1 MAEKKYKTPA
11 GNIYTES
18 ELRKK
23 YPDQFDSL
31 VSNNKLTL
39 VSDEGDVTEE
49 EEVVEEPAVEEPAVE
64 EPVVEKAEAPIPD
77 YGSYLGYTPPVI
89 TTDQLGDATKT
100 SSDVFL
106 QELEKRKKT
115 IFKEE
120 AELSER
126 LGEIEKQKRAELLE
140 EEEAQQKKSTEI
152 RESEK
157 FKSVLDGIDKSL
169 IKQDEEVVV
178 PQLKEDFIDY
188 GFVFEETG
196 IGDALT
202 VTTNDGK
209 SSIVID
215 LDPFTESGA
224 EKETKRLKDF
234 LSSNVSFER
243 KEEKVIEGTSKA
255 ESFYKNR
262 NLNYQAE
269 KNSYD
274 EYIKVRDEID
284 RIEGIKSLGFDLG
297 TQADEAAYYTDLSDL
312 KEKESALFDV
322 VMRDEAKETRE
333 GYDQYISGL
342 IKLSMDKAND
352 VYISAENKQ
361 ADLDVYSKET
371 FGVGL
376 DGLQTY
382 KAKSQEEVDVIND
395 IFNDYNK
402 ANAEKR
408 LAQDKY
414 DLAISYFDTQVDK
427 QIEQEY
433 SENLSGFLNEFDKG
447 LQQGL
452 AAEVILMS
460 ALGIGYDMDD
470 QDSRMEAAKK
480 IYTHLS
486 KNPGASSKVL
496 SQYNKAVGAK
506 ETADILFNDPF
517 ELMTT
522 LAASS
527 LSMMLPYG
535 YKIVGSTT
543 LLGAGIGTGAGAA
556 FAGVGALP
564 GFITGT
570 AKGFQTGM
578 SATSLAMEYTNEV
591 LDAAR
596 EKYDIMNDPTGEE
609 MAKALADPEVWATG
623 KERGL
628 ERGIPIA
635 VMDLISGQLAGKI
648 FTAGK
653 FSGVGARVGAQI
665 VERAVFDPL
674 AEAAGETLAQ
684 MVVGDNLEYKE
695 ILSESLGS
703 VGNNTTNMAVNLGL
717 EAALNKNKALG
728 KNLMMADFV
737 AKESASD
744 ETIANWANR
753 REKAGK
759 MSKEDNQ
766 KIQKNVATRRE
777 ARQLLDVGEKKS
789 RKNSKVLSRT
799 MILLNTKEILSSDP
813 VRKSTFSK
821 LIKEISN
828 ELEVIATTK
837 KLSDKPVDV
846 SAFVK
851 EAVIEQ
857 VTTKSKPK
865 YEKPT
870 MFTTTTPEKYGTV
883 NRQDGKGEVVL
894 TEEEYNAEMEKFAPV
909 EEAVVEEVTVKKKD
923 EVQTGKPLKIQYN
936 KNPKKAPAMSSEF
949 GQDVEASGDYVTQK
963 VSDFTP
969 EGFETGVVESENPL
983 VIDITDDT
991 QISYKNE
998 LSQKY
1003 DGKVGEELSEAI
1015 RQDGYDAIITKYDD
1029 GSTGEI
1035 VLLKGQRDAIQKP
1048 STEAIEDVSEKTTAE
1063 AIPEPIKKATKED
1076 RDAFDAGTMNE
1087 ERTGGIIS
1095 DIADRIISGRKLTPF
1110 LKRFQEKN
1118 KEKVEEMIAF
1128 KSEVSDLEASINE
1141 TFEQVNNAVDGKPR
1155 MRKGEDE
1162 VAAEDYVDL
1171 VSVIKEM
1178 NELDPR
1184 LVNYTTPKLSE
1195 DIEVSPISEA
1205 TDTSPIP
1212 QEILD
1217 FYGVKDATEFEKSIE
1232 DFEGIPMVR
1241 GGMTDMLG
1249 GGKVKDSMGNDM
1261 EIGGGIMFSLRNIAN
1276 KGLAWAGIDKKGA
1289 NTQYKDAVSLYNN
1302 NKALFERLW
1311 KEGRLPNGHIPMTI
1325 TKMADSGVN
1334 SNEAVFRYVLPKIKS
1349 VPLENRKKSFEALT
1363 DKMFEMVKRDGAMV
1377 SFIGK
1382 KHKPKVEALI
1392 EKYKVTTMD
1401 EFLEA
1406 IIKDANLRTKNET
1419 QAILSLDNRAAI
1431 FNVIFSNADKSGNTQ
1446 QHSTAL
1452 FEGMENDPFLLN
1464 TQDVY
1469 DAIAEKSVKD
1479 TPKGYVVAVVG
1490 IDVLN
1495 GGVTEASHTNYG
1507 FGPKG
1512 RLIGLIT
1519 NPRHQA
1525 DIFPEQTARAAGQ
1538 AKLKKSEKTG
1548 EVTMTSDKTILGQ
1561 ALSNYFNML
1570 PAQGQKVR
1578 IKPDTTQQLIGLMRL
1593 TFPSVQAYTSQA
1605 EFDNVLKE
1613 EGVREHLV
1621 DGVPILGLTKDGKI
1635 YINPSQ
1641 PSINT
1646 PIHEF
1651 GHIWT
1656 DMLRSSEKG
1665 RELLAKGLSMVDS
1678 DPKAYEAAKRKYAE
1692 YDADGNITNEEL
1704 VREEALVSMIAAKGE
1719 GIVDAAQKSNFKN
1732 WLKGVMEYVKK
1743 NFKGTFEAVGTG
1755 TKKKIKSIIDDKM
1768 VEELS
1773 LDGFLNMAIADL
1785 LSGEIAAVQ
1794 PKKSPTPQESRAK
1807 MSKKQAAEGI
1817 KSNGKRSNLDD
1828 VGRVYPLGIG
1838 KSMLMGIKDDQ
1849 YKPINDYEQYFDDK
1863 GIFERVKKMGVR
1875 VVELTDEMRKSNI
1888 LLDVEG
1894 KMLYDNVI
1902 AVDPKWL
1909 GKSWNGTNVIQHEA
1923 AHTYTVGVL
1932 LELDNTKLT
1941 PTEIEYKNDINS
1953 IFNSNK
1959 TFLNSEYGFNNSHEM
1974 VAEFLSNSKFRDYIE
1989 GNNLNLFQK
1998 IKKAVSSF
2006 LNKATD
2012 LKLSDVLSKYN
2023 NYVDSSFNQETQNI
2037 KTESLESSSVRFSK
2051 GSDVS
2056 MSSIINEGRRLG
2068 FSEKAIKEILRRRK
2082 FKVSDINKALEVS
2095 IDLLTPLPPE
2105 FGDIEGGVEA
2115 GEKLYRSVRK
2125 KLGSFVKRG
2134 IKDSEGKRRDVSFSE
2149 TQRKAIELLKQDAVF
2164 KNQPEVTQKALIVAM
2179 DASLNVDNSNPV
2191 SSEIGAIKASLS
2203 KLDTKKQGKREVKE
2217 LQTRLKNF
2225 IRKSL
2230 IKSDNYS
2237 QADINKL
2244 IRTVVDI
2251 DSITFN
2257 EKAIADFQIS
2267 AQKALEVVE
2276 KQRDRKKNKTISKI
2290 ISRVKKGAQK
2300 KRGSG
2305 SAAGKVKAGVTEQEG
2320 QLFFAQAQKILEA
2333 VKNGTVDN
2341 IRQKLNEPEVL
2352 EIIEGAI
2359 VKENN
2364 KESLTQKEKTLLNRA
2379 YALDTFG
2386 NIMNMEIEALETML
2400 ESVND
2405 VRKFS
2410 ALQLR
2415 SRRQA
2420 RTLENAELN
2429 AEGTSQIE
2437 KGFPSLFKTIENKDG
2452 TTKKVLKDENERNS
2466 DRKAIT
2472 NEFKKGKVFSSIAKL
2487 TKRLMEFRTN
2497 PIDFA
2502 LKGSIYHLGT
2512 LTNILDRG
2520 GNFFTKNIYDALNNA
2535 NEVKLQGF
2543 DNQMDFLNSIAET
2556 FDGIKG
2562 TPLNPAYRQF
2572 KNKLNKKEL
2581 NIGKIRDKDGF
2592 LEENET
2598 MLTTQQAMRLYA
2610 LSKNPVQ
2617 RAKLEAMG
2625 IGKETM
2631 SQIIAHIGKDAV
2643 TLVDA
2648 TVDYL
2653 SNDYFES
2660 INSVYSQTN
2669 DVNLNYVENY
2679 FPTRSVM
2686 DGTTEVSEKGLD
2698 FSKQFTAENES
2709 ALNKRVDM
2717 SSPILVSQSFDVAL
2731 DAYFDSMENYKAH
2744 AVTVKKINA
2753 IFKNKA
2759 VAALLKET
2767 GLKDLM
2773 RSQINYAINGTTPYQ
2788 VAEKA
2793 GFVWNSFVGVALGLK
2808 AIQILKQASSFV
2820 QAFEDYSFRGQGK
2833 KKIPGL
2839 DLMMFMLDGAYTYA
2853 TFPLQIK
2860 KAWGVSATFRDRLR
2874 RGLDGDVYGLESG
2887 RNQYRLVSQN
2897 NQKLKSI
2904 KRGWRALTV
2913 AATVIG
2919 DVLGVL
2925 GYMINYNR
2933 NIRNGMPKAEAVE
2946 KLNNYNATQQTRR
2959 NTEVSQISQNN
2970 NVLIRVFTTFGSTIF
2985 LQINNVSQAF
2995 TNIMRGMKK
3004 GEKVKAKDIRKLAL
3018 NMSIANGLF
3027 VGASNIAKIIKG
3039 DEDDREEV
3047 MNEMVKALT
3056 GLNLLFN
3063 IPLIGE
3069 AAELGYNTVTGQRT
3083 YSGGLNPYKDFVNK
3097 FIKAL
3102 NSEEVTLE
3110 ASKVITS
3117 IMIKA
3122 NVDPIVAV
3130 YNGFVTDEGF
3140 DAKTVMELI
3149 GISPSYRPAES
3160 SGSAAPL
3167 ERTLDDM
3174 LQDGDFDD
3182 IDTNVDIDT
3191 DFETNVDF

>member
-49 EEVVEEPAVEEPAVE
+49 EEEVVEEPAVE

-77 YGSYLGYTPPVI
+77 YGSYLGYTPPAI

-100 SSDVFL
+100 SGDVFL

-126 LGEIEKQKRAELLE
+126 LSEIEKQKRAELLE

-284 RIEGIKSLGFDLG
+284 RIEEIKNLGFDLG

-333 GYDQYISGL
+333 GYDQYIGGL

-402 ANAEKR
+402 SNAEKR

-703 VGNNTTNMAVNLGL
+703 VGNNTTNMAVNLAL

-936 KNPKKAPAMSSEF
+936 KNPKKAPAMASEF

-1076 RDAFDAGTMNE
+1076 RDAFDAGTMDE

-1118 KEKVEEMIAF
+1118 KEKVEEMISF
-1128 KSEVSDLEASINE
+1128 KSEVSDLETSINE

-1195 DIEVSPISEA
+1195 DIEVSPIAEA

-1232 DFEGIPMVR
+1232 EFEGIPMVR

-1249 GGKVKDSMGNDM
+1249 GGKIKDSMGNDM

-1302 NKALFERLW
+1302 NKSLFDRLW
-1311 KEGRLPNGHIPMTI
+1311 KEGRLPKGHIPMTI

-1363 DKMFEMVKRDGAMV
+1363 DKMFEMVKRDGVMV

-1495 GGVTEASHTNYG
+1495 GGVTEASHANYG

-1578 IKPDTTQQLIGLMRL
+1578 VKPDTTQQLIGLMRL

-1621 DGVPILGLTKDGKI
+1621 DGVPVLGLTKDGKI

-1641 PSINT
+1641 TSINT

-1651 GHIWT
+1651 GHIWI

-1807 MSKKQAAEGI
+1807 MSKKQA
-1817 KSNGKRSNLDD
+1817 
-1828 VGRVYPLGIG
+1828 
-1838 KSMLMGIKDDQ
+1838 
-1849 YKPINDYEQYFDDK
+1849 
-1863 GIFERVKKMGVR
+1863 
-1875 VVELTDEMRKSNI
+1875 
-1888 LLDVEG
+1888 
-1894 KMLYDNVI
+1894 
-1902 AVDPKWL
+1902 
-1909 GKSWNGTNVIQHEA
+1909 
-1923 AHTYTVGVL
+1923 
-1932 LELDNTKLT
+1932 
-1941 PTEIEYKNDINS
+1941 
-1953 IFNSNK
+1953 
-1959 TFLNSEYGFNNSHEM
+1959 
-1974 VAEFLSNSKFRDYIE
+1974 
-1989 GNNLNLFQK
+1989 
-1998 IKKAVSSF
+1998 
-2006 LNKATD
+2006 
-2012 LKLSDVLSKYN
+2012 
-2023 NYVDSSFNQETQNI
+2023 
-2037 KTESLESSSVRFSK
+2037 ESLESSSVRFSK

-2276 KQRDRKKNKTISKI
+2276 KQRDKKKNKTISKI
-2290 ISRVKKGAQK
+2290 ISRVKKGAKK

-2320 QLFFAQAQKILEA
+2320 QVFFAQAQKILEA

-2364 KESLTQKEKTLLNRA
+2364 KESLTQKEKTLLNQA

-2386 NIMNMEIEALETML
+2386 NIMNMEVEALETML

-2410 ALQLR
+2410 ALQLK

-2420 RTLENAELN
+2420 RTLANAELN
-2429 AEGTSQIE
+2429 SEGTRQIE

-2466 DRKAIT
+2466 DKKAIT

-2487 TKRLMEFRTN
+2487 TKRLMEFRKN
-2497 PIDFA
+2497 PMDWG
-2502 LKGSIYHLGT
+2502 LRNYIYHLGT

-2520 GNFFTKNIYDALNNA
+2520 GNFLTKNIYDALNNA

-2543 DNQMDFLNSIAET
+2543 ENQMDFLNSIAET

-2581 NIGKIRDKDGF
+2581 NIGKIRDKEGF
-2592 LEENET
+2592 LGENET

-2625 IGKETM
+2625 IGKETI

-2643 TLVDA
+2643 TMVDA

-2686 DGTTEVSEKGLD
+2686 DGTTEVSEKGVD

-2717 SSPILVSQSFDVAL
+2717 SSPILINQSFDVAL

-2744 AVTVKKINA
+2744 AVTVKNINA

-2773 RSQINYAINGTTPYQ
+2773 QANINYAINGTTPYQ
-2788 VAEKA
+2788 VKA
-2793 GFVWNSFVGVALGLK
+2793 QANRWFSRFVGVALGLK

-2820 QAFEDYSFRGQGK
+2820 QAFEDYSFRGKGK

-2887 RNQYRLVSQN
+2887 RNQYKLVSQN
-2897 NQKLKSI
+2897 NNKLKAI
-2904 KRGWRALTV
+2904 KRGWRTLTV
-2913 AATVIG
+2913 APTVIG

-2946 KLNNYNATQQTRR
+2946 QLNNYNATQQSRR
-2959 NTEVSQISQNN
+2959 NTETSPISQNN
-2970 NVLIRVFTTFGSTIF
+2970 NGLIRTFSMFGSTIF

-3027 VGASNIAKIIKG
+3027 VAASNIAKIIKG

-3047 MNEMVKALT
+3047 MNEMIKALT

-3069 AAELGYNTVTGQRT
+3069 AAEFGYNKVTGQRT
-3083 YSGGLNPYKDFVNK
+3083 YSGGLNPYKDFLNK

-3102 NSEEVTLE
+3102 NSEEVALE
-3110 ASKVITS
+3110 ASKVIIS
-3117 IMIKA
+3117 IMLKA
-3122 NVDPIVAV
+3122 NVDPIVAL

-3140 DAKTVMELI
+3140 DAKTVMELS

-3174 LQDGDFDD
+3174 VRDGEFDE
-3182 IDTNVDIDT
+3182 IDTDVDIDT

>member
-49 EEVVEEPAVEEPAVE
+49 EEEVVEEPAVEEPVVEEPAVE

-77 YGSYLGYTPPVI
+77 YGSYLGYTPPAI

-100 SSDVFL
+100 SGDVFL

-126 LGEIEKQKRAELLE
+126 LSEIEKQKRAELLE

-284 RIEGIKSLGFDLG
+284 RIEEIKNLGFDLG

-333 GYDQYISGL
+333 GYDQYIGGL

-402 ANAEKR
+402 SNAEKR

-703 VGNNTTNMAVNLGL
+703 VGNNTTNMAVNLAL

-936 KNPKKAPAMSSEF
+936 KNPKKAPAMASEF

-1076 RDAFDAGTMNE
+1076 RDAFDAGTMDE

-1118 KEKVEEMIAF
+1118 KEKVEEMISF
-1128 KSEVSDLEASINE
+1128 KSEVSDLETSINE

-1195 DIEVSPISEA
+1195 DIEVSPIAEA

-1232 DFEGIPMVR
+1232 EFEGIPMVR

-1249 GGKVKDSMGNDM
+1249 GGKIKDSMGNDM

-1302 NKALFERLW
+1302 NKSLFDRLW
-1311 KEGRLPNGHIPMTI
+1311 KEGRLPKGHIPMTI

-1363 DKMFEMVKRDGAMV
+1363 DKMFEMVKRDGVMV

-1495 GGVTEASHTNYG
+1495 GGVTEASHANYG

-1578 IKPDTTQQLIGLMRL
+1578 VKPDTTQQLIGLMRL

-1621 DGVPILGLTKDGKI
+1621 DGVPVLGLTKDGKI

-1641 PSINT
+1641 TSINT

-1651 GHIWT
+1651 GHIWI

-1807 MSKKQAAEGI
+1807 MSKKQA
-1817 KSNGKRSNLDD
+1817 
-1828 VGRVYPLGIG
+1828 
-1838 KSMLMGIKDDQ
+1838 
-1849 YKPINDYEQYFDDK
+1849 
-1863 GIFERVKKMGVR
+1863 
-1875 VVELTDEMRKSNI
+1875 
-1888 LLDVEG
+1888 
-1894 KMLYDNVI
+1894 
-1902 AVDPKWL
+1902 
-1909 GKSWNGTNVIQHEA
+1909 
-1923 AHTYTVGVL
+1923 
-1932 LELDNTKLT
+1932 
-1941 PTEIEYKNDINS
+1941 
-1953 IFNSNK
+1953 
-1959 TFLNSEYGFNNSHEM
+1959 
-1974 VAEFLSNSKFRDYIE
+1974 
-1989 GNNLNLFQK
+1989 
-1998 IKKAVSSF
+1998 
-2006 LNKATD
+2006 
-2012 LKLSDVLSKYN
+2012 
-2023 NYVDSSFNQETQNI
+2023 
-2037 KTESLESSSVRFSK
+2037 ESLESSSVRFSK

-2276 KQRDRKKNKTISKI
+2276 KQRDKKKNKTISKI
-2290 ISRVKKGAQK
+2290 ISRVKKGAKK

-2320 QLFFAQAQKILEA
+2320 QVFFAQAQKILEA

-2364 KESLTQKEKTLLNRA
+2364 KESLTQKEKTLLNQA

-2386 NIMNMEIEALETML
+2386 NIMNMEVEALETML

-2410 ALQLR
+2410 ALQLK

-2420 RTLENAELN
+2420 RTLANAELN
-2429 AEGTSQIE
+2429 SEGTRQIE

-2466 DRKAIT
+2466 DKKAIT

-2487 TKRLMEFRTN
+2487 TKRLMEFRKN
-2497 PIDFA
+2497 PMDWG
-2502 LKGSIYHLGT
+2502 LRNYIYHLGT

-2520 GNFFTKNIYDALNNA
+2520 GNFLTKNIYDALNNA

-2543 DNQMDFLNSIAET
+2543 ENQMDFLNSIAET

-2581 NIGKIRDKDGF
+2581 NIGKIRDKEGF
-2592 LEENET
+2592 LGENET

-2625 IGKETM
+2625 IGKETI

-2643 TLVDA
+2643 TMVDA

-2686 DGTTEVSEKGLD
+2686 DGTTEVSEKGVD

-2717 SSPILVSQSFDVAL
+2717 SSPILINQSFDVAL

-2744 AVTVKKINA
+2744 AVTVKNINA

-2773 RSQINYAINGTTPYQ
+2773 QANINYAINGTTPYQ
-2788 VAEKA
+2788 VKA
-2793 GFVWNSFVGVALGLK
+2793 QANRWFSRFVGVALGLK

-2820 QAFEDYSFRGQGK
+2820 QAFEDYSFRGKGK

-2887 RNQYRLVSQN
+2887 RNQYKLVSQN
-2897 NQKLKSI
+2897 NNKLKAI
-2904 KRGWRALTV
+2904 KRGWRTLTV
-2913 AATVIG
+2913 APTVIG

-2946 KLNNYNATQQTRR
+2946 QLNNYNATQQSRR
-2959 NTEVSQISQNN
+2959 NTETSPISQNN
-2970 NVLIRVFTTFGSTIF
+2970 NGLIRTFSMFGSTIF

-3027 VGASNIAKIIKG
+3027 VAASNIAKIIKG

-3047 MNEMVKALT
+3047 MNEMIKALT

-3069 AAELGYNTVTGQRT
+3069 AAEFGYNKVTGQRT
-3083 YSGGLNPYKDFVNK
+3083 YSGGLNPYKDFLNK

-3102 NSEEVTLE
+3102 NSEEVALE
-3110 ASKVITS
+3110 ASKVIIS
-3117 IMIKA
+3117 IMLKA
-3122 NVDPIVAV
+3122 NVDPIVAL

-3140 DAKTVMELI
+3140 DAKTVMELS

-3174 LQDGDFDD
+3174 VRDGEFDE
-3182 IDTNVDIDT
+3182 IDTDVDIDT

>member
-1 MAEKKYKTPA
+1 MAEKRYKTRA

-18 ELRKK
+18 ELRKM
-23 YPDQFDSL
+23 YSDEFDSL

-39 VSDEGDVTEE
+39 VSDGGDV
-49 EEVVEEPAVEEPAVE
+49 EEVVETPAVE
-64 EPVVEKAEAPIPD
+64 EPVVEEVVEEPVVETPAVEEPVVEEVETPAPD
-77 YGSYLGYTPPVI
+77 FGSYLEFTPPTVVS
-89 TTDQLGDATKT
+89 DQTGDAMKV
-100 SSDVFL
+100 SNDVFL
-106 QELEKRKKT
+106 QELKKRQEEML
-115 IFKEE
+115 KEDTD
-120 AELSER
+120 LSER
-126 LGEIEKQKRAELLE
+126 LVEIEKQNRAELLE
-140 EEEAQQKKSTEI
+140 EERVQQEKSTEI

-157 FKSVLDGIDKSL
+157 FKSIVNGIDKNL
-169 IKQDEEVVV
+169 IKQDEETVI
-178 PQLKEDFIDY
+178 PQLKKDFIDY
-188 GFVFEETG
+188 GFVFEESG

-202 VTTNDGK
+202 VTTKDGK
-209 SSIVID
+209 NNIVID

-224 EKETKRLKDF
+224 EEESKRLKDF
-234 LSSNVSFER
+234 LSTNVSFER
-243 KEEKVIEGTSKA
+243 KEEEVTKGTSKA

-262 NLNYQAE
+262 NLNYQSE
-269 KNSYD
+269 KNTYD
-274 EYIKVRDEID
+274 EYLKARDEID
-284 RIEGIKSLGFDLG
+284 RIEEVKSLGYELG
-297 TQADEAAYYTDLSDL
+297 TQTDEEAYYTDLSGL
-312 KEKESALFDV
+312 KEKEDALFDL
-322 VMRDEAKETRE
+322 VMRDEAKEARE
-333 GYDQYISGL
+333 GYDKYISGL
-342 IKLSMDKAND
+342 IDVSMKKANE
-352 VYISAENKQ
+352 VYTDADNRQAE
-361 ADLDVYSKET
+361 LDVYSQET

-376 DGLQTY
+376 DGLQKY
-382 KAKSQEEVDVIND
+382 KAKSQEEVDIIND

-402 ANAEKR
+402 SNAEQR

-414 DLAISYFDTQVDK
+414 NLAISYFDTQVDK
-427 QIEQEY
+427 EIEQEY
-433 SENLSGFLNEFDKG
+433 SENLSGFLNEWSKG
-447 LQQGL
+447 LETGY
-452 AAEVILMS
+452 AGDVILMS

-470 QDSRMEAAKK
+470 PESRLEAAKK
-480 IYTHLS
+480 IYLHLT

-496 SQYNKAVGAK
+496 SQYNKAIGAK
-506 ETADILFNDPF
+506 EITEILLNDPL
-517 ELMTT
+517 ELATT

-535 YKIVGSTT
+535 YKIVGSST
-543 LLGAGIGTGAGAA
+543 LLGAGIGTGTGAA

-564 GFITGT
+564 GFITGA

-596 EKYDIMNDPTGEE
+596 ENYDIMNDPTGEE
-609 MAKALADPEVWATG
+609 MAKALADPEVWETG

-628 ERGIPIA
+628 KRGIPIM

-653 FSGVGARVGAQI
+653 FSGVGARIGAQV
-665 VERAVFDPL
+665 VERAVFDPI

-684 MVVGDNLEYKE
+684 IVVGDDLEYKE

-703 VGNNTTNMAVNLGL
+703 IGSNTTNMAVNLGL
-717 EAALNKNKALG
+717 EAAFKKNKILG
-728 KNLMMADFV
+728 KNLMDADFM

-753 REKAGK
+753 REKSGK
-759 MSKEDNQ
+759 ISKEDNQ
-766 KIQKNVATRRE
+766 KIQKNVSTRRE

-837 KLSDKPVDV
+837 ELSDKPVDV

-857 VTTKSKPK
+857 VTAKSKPK
-865 YEKPT
+865 YDKPT
-870 MFTTTTPEKYGTV
+870 MFTTTTPERFGTV
-883 NRQDGKGEVVL
+883 NRQDGKGEVAL
-894 TEEEYNAEMEKFAPV
+894 TEEEYNAEMEKFEPA
-909 EEAVVEEVTVKKKD
+909 EKAVVEEVTVKKKD

-936 KNPKKAPAMSSEF
+936 KNPKKAPAMASEF

-969 EGFETGVVESENPL
+969 EGFETGVVESKNPL

-991 QISYKNE
+991 QILYKNE

-1015 RQDGYDAIITKYDD
+1015 RQDGYDAIVTKYDD

-1035 VLLKGQRDAIQKP
+1035 VLLKGQRDAIQET
-1048 STEAIEDVSEKTTAE
+1048 STETTEKTTE
-1063 AIPEPIKKATKED
+1063 ESIPEPVKKVTKKD
-1076 RDAFDAGTMNE
+1076 REAFDAGTMDE

-1095 DIADRIISGRKLTPF
+1095 DIADRIISGKKLTPF
-1110 LKRFQEKN
+1110 LTRFQEKN
-1118 KEKVEEMIAF
+1118 KERVEEMISF
-1128 KSEVSDLEASINE
+1128 KSEVSDLESSINE

-1162 VAAEDYVDL
+1162 VVAEDYVDL

-1205 TDTSPIP
+1205 SDTSPIP

-1217 FYGVKDATEFEKSIE
+1217 YYGIKDATEFEKSIE
-1232 DFEGIPMVR
+1232 EFEGIPMVR

-1261 EIGGGIMFSLRNIAN
+1261 EIGGGIMFSIRNVLN
-1276 KGLAWAGIDKKGA
+1276 KGIAWAGIDKTGA
-1289 NTQYKDAVSLYNN
+1289 NTQYNDAVNLYND

-1311 KEGRLPNGHIPMTI
+1311 REGKLPNGHIPMTI

-1334 SNEAVFRYVLPKIKS
+1334 SNEAVFRYVLPKLKS
-1349 VPLENRKKSFEALT
+1349 VPLENRKKSFDALM
-1363 DKMFEMVKRDGAMV
+1363 DRMFSERPKKDGTILPPLISEKEVKEGEE
-1377 SFIGK
+1377 K
-1382 KHKPKVEALI
+1382 KIPRAKKVRSLI
-1392 EKYKVTTMD
+1392 ETYKVTTID
-1401 EFLEA
+1401 GFFEA
-1406 IIKDANLRTKNET
+1406 IVKDANLRAKDETK
-1419 QAILSLDNRAAI
+1419 AILTLDDRSAL
-1431 FNVIFSNADKSGNTQ
+1431 FNIVFSKGAKTTKTGKPALGNNLP
-1446 QHSTAL
+1446 HSKAL
-1452 FEGMENDPFLLN
+1452 FEGIEKDPYLLN
-1464 TQDVY
+1464 AENVY
-1469 DAIAEKSVKD
+1469 DAVAEKSLRD

-1495 GGVTEASHTNYG
+1495 GGVTKASHTNYG

-1538 AKLKKSEKTG
+1538 AKLNKNKKTG
-1548 EVTMTSDKTILGQ
+1548 ETTMTSDKVILGQ
-1561 ALSNYFNML
+1561 ALGNFFNMNI
-1570 PAQGQKVR
+1570 AQGQKARV
-1578 IKPDTTQQLIGLMRL
+1578 KPDTTQQLIGLMRL

-1605 EFDNVLKE
+1605 EFDNVLQE

-1621 DGVPILGLTKDGKI
+1621 DGVPVLGLTKDGKI

-1656 DMLRSSEKG
+1656 DMLRSSAEGSK
-1665 RELLAKGLSMVDS
+1665 LLAKGLSMVDS

-1719 GIVDAAQKSNFKN
+1719 GIVDAAQKSDFKN

-1743 NFKGTFEAVGTG
+1743 NFKGTFEAIGTG
-1755 TKKKIKSIIDDKM
+1755 KDKKIKSLIDEKM
-1768 VEELS
+1768 IDELS

-1785 LSGEIAAVQ
+1785 LSGEVSAVK
-1794 PKKSPTPQESRAK
+1794 PKESSTAQESRAK
-1807 MSKKQAAEGI
+1807 MSK
-1817 KSNGKRSNLDD
+1817 
-1828 VGRVYPLGIG
+1828 
-1838 KSMLMGIKDDQ
+1838 
-1849 YKPINDYEQYFDDK
+1849 
-1863 GIFERVKKMGVR
+1863 
-1875 VVELTDEMRKSNI
+1875 
-1888 LLDVEG
+1888 
-1894 KMLYDNVI
+1894 
-1902 AVDPKWL
+1902 
-1909 GKSWNGTNVIQHEA
+1909 
-1923 AHTYTVGVL
+1923 
-1932 LELDNTKLT
+1932 
-1941 PTEIEYKNDINS
+1941 
-1953 IFNSNK
+1953 
-1959 TFLNSEYGFNNSHEM
+1959 
-1974 VAEFLSNSKFRDYIE
+1974 
-1989 GNNLNLFQK
+1989 
-1998 IKKAVSSF
+1998 
-2006 LNKATD
+2006 
-2012 LKLSDVLSKYN
+2012 
-2023 NYVDSSFNQETQNI
+2023 TQ
-2037 KTESLESSSVRFSK
+2037 TESLESSSVRFSK
-2051 GSDVS
+2051 GSNVS
-2056 MSSIINEGRRLG
+2056 MPSIINEGRRLG
-2068 FSEKAIKEILRRRK
+2068 FSEKAIKEILRRRN
-2082 FKVSDINKALEVS
+2082 FKVGDINKALEVS

-2115 GEKLYRSVRK
+2115 GEKLYRGVRK
-2125 KLGSFVKRG
+2125 KLESFVKIG
-2134 IKDSEGKRRDVSFSE
+2134 TKNSDGEKIAVSFRN
-2149 TQRKAIELLKQDAVF
+2149 TQKKALELLKNDPIF
-2164 KNQPEVTQKALIVAM
+2164 KKQPGVTQKALIVAM
-2179 DASLNVDNSNPV
+2179 DASLNINASKAVATEV
-2191 SSEIGAIKASLS
+2191 GAIKSSLS
-2203 KLDTKKQGKREVKE
+2203 KLDTRKQGKREVKE

-2225 IRKSL
+2225 IRKNL
-2230 IKSDNYS
+2230 IEFDAYS

-2244 IRTVVDI
+2244 ILTMVDI
-2251 DSITFN
+2251 DSLTFN

-2267 AQKALEVVE
+2267 AQKVLEVVE
-2276 KQRDRKKNKTISKI
+2276 KQREIKKRRTISKI
-2290 ISRVKKGAQK
+2290 TSKVKKGAQK

-2320 QLFFAQAQKILEA
+2320 QVFFAQAQKILEA

-2364 KESLTQKEKTLLNRA
+2364 KESLTQKEKTLLNQA
-2379 YALDTFG
+2379 YALDAFG
-2386 NIMNMEIEALETML
+2386 NIMNMEVEALEVML
-2400 ESVND
+2400 KSVGD

-2410 ALQLR
+2410 ALQLK

-2420 RTLENAELN
+2420 RTLANAELN

-2437 KGFPSLFKTIENKDG
+2437 KGFPSLFKTIKNKDG
-2452 TTKKVLKDENERNS
+2452 TTKKVLKDDNERKS

-2472 NEFKKGKVFSSIAKL
+2472 NEFKKGKVFSSIVKL
-2487 TKRLMEFRTN
+2487 TKRLMEFRKN
-2497 PIDFA
+2497 PMDWG
-2502 LKGSIYHLGT
+2502 LRNYIYHLGT
-2512 LTNILDRG
+2512 ITNILDRG
-2520 GNFFTKNIYDALNNA
+2520 GDFLTKNIYNALNNA

-2543 DNQMDFLNSIAET
+2543 ENQMSVLNSIAET

-2562 TPLNPAYRQF
+2562 TLVNPAYRQF
-2572 KNKLNKKEL
+2572 KNRLNKKEL
-2581 NIGKIRDKDGF
+2581 NIGKIRDKKGF
-2592 LEENET
+2592 LSENET
-2598 MLTTQQAMRLYA
+2598 ILTTQQAMRVYA

-2625 IGKETM
+2625 VGKETIN
-2631 SQIIAHIGKDAV
+2631 SIVEHIGKDAV
-2643 TLVDA
+2643 VMVDA

-2660 INSVYSQTN
+2660 VNSVYSQTN

-2686 DGTTEVSEKGLD
+2686 DGTTEVSEKGVD

-2717 SSPILVSQSFDVAL
+2717 SSPIEIDQSFDVAL

-2744 AVTVKKINA
+2744 AVTVKNINA
-2753 IFKNKA
+2753 IFKNEA
-2759 VAALLKET
+2759 FAALLKET

-2773 RSQINYAINGTTPYQ
+2773 QANINYAINGTTPYQ
-2788 VAEKA
+2788 VTAKA
-2793 GFVWNSFVGVALGLK
+2793 NGWFNRFVGVALGLK
-2808 AIQILKQASSFV
+2808 AIQILKQSTSFV
-2820 QAFEDYSFRGQGK
+2820 QAFEDYSFRGKGK

-2839 DLMMFMLDGAYTYA
+2839 DLMMFMLEGAYTYA
-2853 TFPLQIK
+2853 TLPIQIK
-2860 KAWGVSATFRDRLR
+2860 KAWGVSATFRDRIR

-2897 NQKLKSI
+2897 NEKLKSI

-2913 AATVIG
+2913 APTVIG
-2919 DVLGVL
+2919 DILGVL

-2946 KLNNYNATQQTRR
+2946 QLNNYNATQQSRR
-2959 NTEVSQISQNN
+2959 NTETSPISQNN
-2970 NVLIRVFTTFGSTIF
+2970 NGLIRTFSMFGSTVF

-2995 TNIMRGMKK
+2995 TNIVRGMKK
-3004 GEKVKAKDIRKLAL
+3004 GEKVKDKDIRKLAL

-3027 VGASNIAKIIKG
+3027 VFASNIAKLIEG
-3039 DEDDREEV
+3039 DDDDREEV
-3047 MNEMVKALT
+3047 MHEMIKALT
-3056 GLNLLFN
+3056 GLNLMFN

-3083 YSGGLNPYKDFVNK
+3083 YAGGLNPYKDFVNK

-3102 NSEEVTLE
+3102 NSEEVALE

-3117 IMIKA
+3117 IMLKA
-3122 NVDPIVAV
+3122 NVDPIVAL

-3140 DAKTVMELI
+3140 DAKTVMELS

-3167 ERTLDDM
+3167 ERTIDDM
-3174 LQDGDFDD
+3174 LQDGEFDD
-3182 IDTNVDIDT
+3182 INTDVDVDFDFDTNM
-3191 DFETNVDF
+3191 DF

>member
-1 MAEKKYKTPA
+1 MAEKRYKTPA

-49 EEVVEEPAVEEPAVE
+49 EEEVFEEPAVEESVVETPAVE
-64 EPVVEKAEAPIPD
+64 EPVVEEVETPTPD
-77 YGSYLGYTPPVI
+77 FGSYLEFTPPTVVS
-89 TTDQLGDATKT
+89 DQTGDAMKV
-100 SSDVFL
+100 SNDVFL
-106 QELEKRKKT
+106 QELKKRQEEML
-115 IFKEE
+115 KEDT
-120 AELSER
+120 ELFER
-126 LGEIEKQKRAELLE
+126 LGEIEKQNRAELLE
-140 EEEAQQKKSTEI
+140 EEGVQQKKSTEI

-157 FKSVLDGIDKSL
+157 FKSVLDGIDKNL
-169 IKQDEEVVV
+169 IKQDEETVI
-178 PQLKEDFIDY
+178 PQLKKDFIDY
-188 GFVFEETG
+188 GFVFEKSG

-202 VTTNDGK
+202 VTTKDGK
-209 SSIVID
+209 NNIVID

-224 EKETKRLKDF
+224 EEESKRLKDF
-234 LSSNVSFER
+234 LSTNVSFER
-243 KEEKVIEGTSKA
+243 KEEEVTKGTSKA

-262 NLNYQAE
+262 NLNYQSE
-269 KNSYD
+269 KNTYD
-274 EYIKVRDEID
+274 EYLKARDEID
-284 RIEGIKSLGFDLG
+284 RIEEVQSLGYELG
-297 TQADEAAYYTDLSDL
+297 TQTDEEAYYTDLSDL
-312 KEKESALFDV
+312 KEKEDALFDL
-322 VMRDEAKETRE
+322 VMRDEAKEARE
-333 GYDQYISGL
+333 GYDKYISGV
-342 IKLSMDKAND
+342 IDVSMNKAND

-361 ADLDVYSKET
+361 ADLDVYSQET

-382 KAKSQEEVDVIND
+382 KAKSQEEVDIIND

-402 ANAEKR
+402 ANAEQR

-414 DLAISYFDTQVDK
+414 NLAISYFDTQVDK
-427 QIEQEY
+427 EIEQEY
-433 SENLSGFLNEFDKG
+433 SENLSGFLNEWSKG
-447 LQQGL
+447 LESGY
-452 AAEVILMS
+452 AADVILMS

-470 QDSRMEAAKK
+470 PESRLEAAKK
-480 IYTHLS
+480 IYSHLT

-496 SQYNKAVGAK
+496 SQYNKAIGAK
-506 ETADILFNDPF
+506 EITEILLNDPL
-517 ELMTT
+517 ELTTT

-535 YKIVGSTT
+535 YKIVGSST
-543 LLGAGIGTGAGAA
+543 LLGAGIGTGVGAT
-556 FAGVGALP
+556 FAGIGALP
-564 GFITGT
+564 GFLTGT

-578 SATSLAMEYTNEV
+578 AATSLAMEYTNEV

-596 EKYDIMNDPTGEE
+596 ERYDIMNDPTGEE
-609 MAKALADPEVWATG
+609 MAKALADPEVWETG

-628 ERGIPIA
+628 KRGIPIM

-653 FSGVGARVGAQI
+653 FSGVGARIGAQV
-665 VERAVFDPL
+665 VERAVFDPI
-674 AEAAGETLAQ
+674 AEAGGEALAQ
-684 MVVGDNLEYKE
+684 MVVGDDLDYKE

-703 VGNNTTNMAVNLGL
+703 IGSNTTNMAVNLGL
-717 EAALNKNKALG
+717 EAAFNKNKILG
-728 KNLMMADFV
+728 ENLMKADFM

-759 MSKEDNQ
+759 ISKEDNQ
-766 KIQKNVATRRE
+766 KIQKNVSTRRE

-857 VTTKSKPK
+857 VTAKSKPK
-865 YEKPT
+865 YDKPT
-870 MFTTTTPEKYGTV
+870 MFTTTTPERYGTV
-883 NRQDGKGEVVL
+883 NRQDGKGEVAL
-894 TEEEYNAEMEKFAPV
+894 TEEEYNAEMEKFTPV
-909 EEAVVEEVTVKKKD
+909 EEAVVEEITVKKKD
-923 EVQTGKPLKIQYN
+923 EVQTGKPIKIQYN
-936 KNPKKAPAMSSEF
+936 KNPKKAPAMASEF

-1063 AIPEPIKKATKED
+1063 AIPEPIKKTTKED
-1076 RDAFDAGTMNE
+1076 RDAFDAGTMDE

-1095 DIADRIISGRKLTPF
+1095 DIADRIISGKKLTPF
-1110 LKRFQEKN
+1110 LTRFQEKN
-1118 KEKVEEMIAF
+1118 KEKVEEMISF
-1128 KSEVSDLEASINE
+1128 KSEVSDLESSINE

-1205 TDTSPIP
+1205 SDTSPIP

-1232 DFEGIPMVR
+1232 EFEGIPMVR

-1276 KGLAWAGIDKKGA
+1276 KGLAWAGIDKTGA
-1289 NTQYKDAVSLYNN
+1289 NTQYNDAVNLYND

-1311 KEGRLPNGHIPMTI
+1311 KEGKLPNGHIPMTI

-1334 SNEAVFRYVLPKIKS
+1334 SNEAVFRYVLPKLKS
-1349 VPLENRKKSFEALT
+1349 VPLENRKKSFDALM
-1363 DKMFEMVKRDGAMV
+1363 DRMFSERPKKDGTILPPLISEKEVKEGEE
-1377 SFIGK
+1377 K
-1382 KHKPKVEALI
+1382 KIPRAKKVRSLI
-1392 EKYKVTTMD
+1392 ETYKVTTID
-1401 EFLEA
+1401 GFFEA
-1406 IIKDANLRTKNET
+1406 IVKDANLRAKDETK
-1419 QAILSLDNRAAI
+1419 AILTLDDRSAL
-1431 FNVIFSNADKSGNTQ
+1431 FNIVFSKGAKTTKTGKPALGNNLL
-1446 QHSTAL
+1446 HSKAL
-1452 FEGMENDPFLLN
+1452 FEGIEKDPYLLN
-1464 TQDVY
+1464 AENVY
-1469 DAIAEKSVKD
+1469 DAVAEKSLRD

-1495 GGVTEASHTNYG
+1495 GGVTKASHTNYG

-1538 AKLKKSEKTG
+1538 AKLNKNKKTG
-1548 EVTMTSDKTILGQ
+1548 ETTMTSDKVILGQ
-1561 ALSNYFNML
+1561 ALGNFFNMNI
-1570 PAQGQKVR
+1570 AQGQKARV
-1578 IKPDTTQQLIGLMRL
+1578 KPDTTQQLIGLMRL

-1605 EFDNVLKE
+1605 EFDNVLQE

-1621 DGVPILGLTKDGKI
+1621 DGVPVLGLTKDGKI

-1656 DMLRSSEKG
+1656 DMLRSSAEG
-1665 RELLAKGLSMVDS
+1665 RKLLAKGLSMVDS

-1719 GIVDAAQKSNFKN
+1719 GIVDAAQKSDFKN

-1743 NFKGTFEAVGTG
+1743 NFKGTFKAIGTG
-1755 TKKKIKSIIDDKM
+1755 KDKKIKSLIDEKM
-1768 VEELS
+1768 IDELS

-1785 LSGEIAAVQ
+1785 LSGEVSAVA
-1794 PKKSPTPQESRAK
+1794 PNKSSTAQESRAK
-1807 MSKKQAAEGI
+1807 MSK
-1817 KSNGKRSNLDD
+1817 
-1828 VGRVYPLGIG
+1828 
-1838 KSMLMGIKDDQ
+1838 
-1849 YKPINDYEQYFDDK
+1849 
-1863 GIFERVKKMGVR
+1863 
-1875 VVELTDEMRKSNI
+1875 
-1888 LLDVEG
+1888 
-1894 KMLYDNVI
+1894 
-1902 AVDPKWL
+1902 
-1909 GKSWNGTNVIQHEA
+1909 
-1923 AHTYTVGVL
+1923 
-1932 LELDNTKLT
+1932 
-1941 PTEIEYKNDINS
+1941 
-1953 IFNSNK
+1953 
-1959 TFLNSEYGFNNSHEM
+1959 
-1974 VAEFLSNSKFRDYIE
+1974 
-1989 GNNLNLFQK
+1989 
-1998 IKKAVSSF
+1998 
-2006 LNKATD
+2006 
-2012 LKLSDVLSKYN
+2012 
-2023 NYVDSSFNQETQNI
+2023 TQ
-2037 KTESLESSSVRFSK
+2037 TESLESSSVRFSK
-2051 GSDVS
+2051 GSNVS
-2056 MSSIINEGRRLG
+2056 MPSIINEGRRLG
-2068 FSEKAIKEILRRRK
+2068 FSEKAIKEILRRRN
-2082 FKVSDINKALEVS
+2082 FKVGDINKALEVS

-2115 GEKLYRSVRK
+2115 GEKLYRGVRK
-2125 KLGSFVKRG
+2125 KLESFVKRG

-2305 SAAGKVKAGVTEQEG
+2305 SAAGKVKAGITEQEG
-2320 QLFFAQAQKILEA
+2320 QVFFAQAQKILEA
-2333 VKNGTVDN
+2333 VKNGTVDEV
-2341 IRQKLNEPEVL
+2341 RKSLNEPEIL
-2352 EIIEGAI
+2352 EIIENAI

-2364 KESLTQKEKTLLNRA
+2364 GESLTQKEKTLLNRA

-2386 NIMNMEIEALETML
+2386 NIMNMEIEALEAML

-2429 AEGTSQIE
+2429 SEGTSQIE

-2452 TTKKVLKDENERNS
+2452 TTKKVLKDDNERNS
-2466 DRKAIT
+2466 DKKAIA
-2472 NEFKKGKVFSSIAKL
+2472 NEFKKGKVFSSIAKV
-2487 TKRLMEFRTN
+2487 TKRIMEFRTN

-2502 LKGSIYHLGT
+2502 LKGNIYHLGT

-2520 GNFFTKNIYDALNNA
+2520 GNFFTKNIYNALNNA
-2535 NEVKLQGF
+2535 NEIKLQGF

-2581 NIGKIRDKDGF
+2581 NIGKIRGKEGF

-2643 TLVDA
+2643 TMVDA

-2793 GFVWNSFVGVALGLK
+2793 GFAWNSFVGVALGLK
-2808 AIQILKQASSFV
+2808 AIQILKQATSFV

-2887 RNQYRLVSQN
+2887 RNQYKLVSQN
-2897 NQKLKSI
+2897 NNKLKAI
-2904 KRGWRALTV
+2904 KRGWRTLTV
-2913 AATVIG
+2913 APTVFG

-2933 NIRNGMPKAEAVE
+2933 NIRNGMSKAEAVE

-2970 NVLIRVFTTFGSTIF
+2970 NILIRTFTTFGSTLF

-3027 VGASNIAKIIKG
+3027 VGASNIVKIIKG

-3047 MNEMVKALT
+3047 MHEMIKALT
-3056 GLNLLFN
+3056 GLNLLFGM
-3063 IPLIGE
+3063 PLIGV
-3069 AAELGYNTVTGQRT
+3069 AAEGVYDKAMGQKV
-3083 YSGGLNPYKDFVNK
+3083 YAGGGINPYADFVNK
-3097 FIKAL
+3097 FTKAL

-3174 LQDGDFDD
+3174 VQDGEFDE
-3182 IDTNVDIDT
+3182 IDTDVDIDT
-3191 DFETNVDF
+3191 DFETDVDF

>member
-49 EEVVEEPAVEEPAVE
+49 EEEVVEEPAVEEPVVEEPAVE

-77 YGSYLGYTPPVI
+77 YGSYLGYTPPAI

-100 SSDVFL
+100 SGDVFL

-126 LGEIEKQKRAELLE
+126 LSEIEKQKRAELLE

-169 IKQDEEVVV
+169 IKQEEEIVV

-284 RIEGIKSLGFDLG
+284 RIEEIKNLGFDLG

-382 KAKSQEEVDVIND
+382 KAKSQEEGDVIND

-402 ANAEKR
+402 SNAEKR

-628 ERGIPIA
+628 KRGIPIA

-674 AEAAGETLAQ
+674 AEAAGEALAQ
-684 MVVGDNLEYKE
+684 TVVGDDLEYKE

-759 MSKEDNQ
+759 MSKEENQ

-865 YEKPT
+865 YDKPT

-909 EEAVVEEVTVKKKD
+909 EEVTPTEEAAPVTEAVVEEVTVKKKD

-936 KNPKKAPAMSSEF
+936 KNPKKAPAMASEF

-1076 RDAFDAGTMNE
+1076 RDAFDAGTMDE

-1118 KEKVEEMIAF
+1118 KEKVEEMISF

-1195 DIEVSPISEA
+1195 DIEVSPIAEA

-1232 DFEGIPMVR
+1232 EFEGIPMVR

-1249 GGKVKDSMGNDM
+1249 GGKIKDSMGNDM

-1276 KGLAWAGIDKKGA
+1276 KGLAWAGIDKTGA
-1289 NTQYKDAVSLYNN
+1289 NTQYKDAVNLYND

-1363 DKMFEMVKRDGAMV
+1363 DKMSKIVKREGVMV
-1377 SFIGK
+1377 PFIGK
-1382 KHKPKVEALI
+1382 THKPKVDALI
-1392 EKYKVTTMD
+1392 KKYEVTTMD

-1406 IIKDANLRTKNET
+1406 IIKDAELRTKDDT
-1419 QAILSLDNRAAI
+1419 KAILPLDTRAKI
-1431 FNVIFSNADKSGNTQ
+1431 FDVMFSKGAKAGPRAKGNTDA
-1446 QHSTAL
+1446 HSTTL

-1464 TQDVY
+1464 AKDVY

-1578 IKPDTTQQLIGLMRL
+1578 VKPDTTQQLIGLMRL

-1621 DGVPILGLTKDGKI
+1621 DGVPVLGLTKDGKI

-1656 DMLRSSEKG
+1656 DMLRSSKKG

-1678 DPKAYEAAKRKYAE
+1678 DPKAYEAAKRKYAK

-1743 NFKGTFEAVGTG
+1743 NFKGTFEAIGTG
-1755 TKKKIKSIIDDKM
+1755 EDKRIKSIIDDKM

-1773 LDGFLNMAIADL
+1773 LDSFLNMAIADL
-1785 LSGEIAAVQ
+1785 FSGQISPTEQ
-1794 PKKSPTPQESRAK
+1794 KKSPTTQGSRAK
-1807 MSKKQAAEGI
+1807 MSKKQ
-1817 KSNGKRSNLDD
+1817 
-1828 VGRVYPLGIG
+1828 
-1838 KSMLMGIKDDQ
+1838 
-1849 YKPINDYEQYFDDK
+1849 
-1863 GIFERVKKMGVR
+1863 
-1875 VVELTDEMRKSNI
+1875 
-1888 LLDVEG
+1888 
-1894 KMLYDNVI
+1894 
-1902 AVDPKWL
+1902 
-1909 GKSWNGTNVIQHEA
+1909 
-1923 AHTYTVGVL
+1923 
-1932 LELDNTKLT
+1932 
-1941 PTEIEYKNDINS
+1941 
-1953 IFNSNK
+1953 
-1959 TFLNSEYGFNNSHEM
+1959 
-1974 VAEFLSNSKFRDYIE
+1974 
-1989 GNNLNLFQK
+1989 
-1998 IKKAVSSF
+1998 
-2006 LNKATD
+2006 
-2012 LKLSDVLSKYN
+2012 
-2023 NYVDSSFNQETQNI
+2023 
-2037 KTESLESSSVRFSK
+2037 TESLESSSVRFSK

-2320 QLFFAQAQKILEA
+2320 QVFFAQAQKILEA
-2333 VKNGTVDN
+2333 VKNGTVDEV
-2341 IRQKLNEPEVL
+2341 RKSLNEPEIL
-2352 EIIEGAI
+2352 EIIENAI

-2364 KESLTQKEKTLLNRA
+2364 GESLTQKEKTLLNRA

-2429 AEGTSQIE
+2429 SEGTRQIE

-2452 TTKKVLKDENERNS
+2452 TTKKVLKDDNERNS
-2466 DRKAIT
+2466 DKKAIA
-2472 NEFKKGKVFSSIAKL
+2472 NEFKKGKVFSSIAKV
-2487 TKRLMEFRTN
+2487 TKRIMEFRTN

-2502 LKGSIYHLGT
+2502 LKGNIYHLGT

-2520 GNFFTKNIYDALNNA
+2520 GNFLTKNIYDALNNA

-2581 NIGKIRDKDGF
+2581 NIGKIRGKEGF

-2631 SQIIAHIGKDAV
+2631 GQIIAHIGKDAV

-2686 DGTTEVSEKGLD
+2686 DGTTEVSEQGLD

-2717 SSPILVSQSFDVAL
+2717 SSPILINQSFDVAL

-2773 RSQINYAINGTTPYQ
+2773 QANINYAINGTTPYQ
-2788 VAEKA
+2788 VAAKA
-2793 GFVWNSFVGVALGLK
+2793 GVLWTSFVGVALGLK
-2808 AIQILKQASSFV
+2808 AIQILKQATSFV

-2887 RNQYRLVSQN
+2887 RNQYKLVSQN
-2897 NQKLKSI
+2897 NNKLKAI
-2904 KRGWRALTV
+2904 KRGWRTLTV
-2913 AATVIG
+2913 APTVFG

-2933 NIRNGMPKAEAVE
+2933 NIKNGMSKAEAVE

-2959 NTEVSQISQNN
+2959 NTEVSQISQNK
-2970 NVLIRVFTTFGSTIF
+2970 NVFIRVFTTFGSTLF

-3027 VGASNIAKIIKG
+3027 VAASNIAKIIKG

-3047 MNEMVKALT
+3047 MHEMIKALT
-3056 GLNLLFN
+3056 GLNLLFGV
-3063 IPLIGE
+3063 PLIGV
-3069 AAELGYNTVTGQRT
+3069 AAEGAYDAARGQKV
-3083 YSGGLNPYKDFVNK
+3083 YAGGGINPYSDFVNK
-3097 FIKAL
+3097 FKKAL

>member
-1 MAEKKYKTPA
+1 MAEKRYKTRA

-18 ELRKK
+18 ELRKM
-23 YPDQFDSL
+23 YSDEFDSL

-39 VSDEGDVTEE
+39 VSDGGDV
-49 EEVVEEPAVEEPAVE
+49 EEVVETPAVE
-64 EPVVEKAEAPIPD
+64 EPVVEEVVEEPVVETPAVEEPVVEEVETPAPD
-77 YGSYLGYTPPVI
+77 FGSYLEFTPPTVVS
-89 TTDQLGDATKT
+89 DQTGDAMKV
-100 SSDVFL
+100 SNDVFL
-106 QELEKRKKT
+106 QELKKRQEEML
-115 IFKEE
+115 KEDTD
-120 AELSER
+120 LSER
-126 LGEIEKQKRAELLE
+126 LVEIEKQNRAELLE
-140 EEEAQQKKSTEI
+140 EERVQQEKSTEI

-157 FKSVLDGIDKSL
+157 FKSIVNGIDKNL
-169 IKQDEEVVV
+169 IKQDEETVI
-178 PQLKEDFIDY
+178 PQLKKDFIDY
-188 GFVFEETG
+188 GFVFEESG

-202 VTTNDGK
+202 VTTKDGK
-209 SSIVID
+209 NNIVID

-224 EKETKRLKDF
+224 EEESKRLKDF
-234 LSSNVSFER
+234 LSTNVSFER
-243 KEEKVIEGTSKA
+243 KEEEVTKGTSKA

-262 NLNYQAE
+262 NLNYQSE
-269 KNSYD
+269 KNTYD
-274 EYIKVRDEID
+274 EYLKARDEID
-284 RIEGIKSLGFDLG
+284 RIEEVKSLGYELG
-297 TQADEAAYYTDLSDL
+297 TQTDEEAYYTDLSGL
-312 KEKESALFDV
+312 KEKEDALFDL
-322 VMRDEAKETRE
+322 VMRDEAKEARE
-333 GYDQYISGL
+333 GYDKYISGL
-342 IKLSMDKAND
+342 IDVSMKKANE
-352 VYISAENKQ
+352 VYTDADNRQAE
-361 ADLDVYSKET
+361 LDVYSQET

-376 DGLQTY
+376 DGLQKY
-382 KAKSQEEVDVIND
+382 KAKSQEEVDIIND

-402 ANAEKR
+402 SNAEQR

-414 DLAISYFDTQVDK
+414 NLAISYFDTQVDK
-427 QIEQEY
+427 EIEQEY
-433 SENLSGFLNEFDKG
+433 SENLSGFLNEWSKG
-447 LQQGL
+447 LETGY
-452 AAEVILMS
+452 AGDVILMS

-470 QDSRMEAAKK
+470 PESRLEAAKK
-480 IYTHLS
+480 IYLHLT

-496 SQYNKAVGAK
+496 SQYNKAIGAK
-506 ETADILFNDPF
+506 EITEILLNDPL
-517 ELMTT
+517 ELATT

-535 YKIVGSTT
+535 YKIVGSST
-543 LLGAGIGTGAGAA
+543 LLGAGIGTGTGAA

-564 GFITGT
+564 GFITGA
-570 AKGFQTGM
+570 AKGLQTGM

-596 EKYDIMNDPTGEE
+596 ERYDIMNDPTGEE
-609 MAKALADPEVWATG
+609 MAKALADPEVWETG

-628 ERGIPIA
+628 KRGIPIM

-653 FSGVGARVGAQI
+653 FSGVGARIGAQV
-665 VERAVFDPL
+665 VERAVFDPI

-684 MVVGDNLEYKE
+684 IVVGDDLEYKE

-703 VGNNTTNMAVNLGL
+703 IGSNTTNMAVNLGL
-717 EAALNKNKALG
+717 EAAFKKNKILG
-728 KNLMMADFV
+728 KNLMDADFM

-753 REKAGK
+753 REKSGK
-759 MSKEDNQ
+759 ISKEDNQ
-766 KIQKNVATRRE
+766 KIQKNVSTRRE

-837 KLSDKPVDV
+837 ELSDKPVDV

-857 VTTKSKPK
+857 VTAKSKPK
-865 YEKPT
+865 YDKPT
-870 MFTTTTPEKYGTV
+870 MFTTTTPERFGTV
-883 NRQDGKGEVVL
+883 NRQDGKGEVAL
-894 TEEEYNAEMEKFAPV
+894 TEEEYNAEMEKFEPA
-909 EEAVVEEVTVKKKD
+909 EKAVVEEVTVKKKD

-936 KNPKKAPAMSSEF
+936 KNPKKAPAMASEF

-969 EGFETGVVESENPL
+969 EGFETGVVESKNPL

-991 QISYKNE
+991 QILYKNE

-1015 RQDGYDAIITKYDD
+1015 RQDGYDAIVTKYDD

-1035 VLLKGQRDAIQKP
+1035 VLLKGQRDAIQET
-1048 STEAIEDVSEKTTAE
+1048 STETTEKTTE
-1063 AIPEPIKKATKED
+1063 ESIPEPVKKVTKKD
-1076 RDAFDAGTMNE
+1076 REAFDAGTMDE

-1095 DIADRIISGRKLTPF
+1095 DIADRIISGKKLTPF
-1110 LKRFQEKN
+1110 LTRFQEKN
-1118 KEKVEEMIAF
+1118 KERVEEMISF
-1128 KSEVSDLEASINE
+1128 KSEVSDLESSINE

-1205 TDTSPIP
+1205 SDTSPIP

-1217 FYGVKDATEFEKSIE
+1217 YYGIKDATEFEKSIE
-1232 DFEGIPMVR
+1232 EFEGIPMVR

-1261 EIGGGIMFSLRNIAN
+1261 EIGGGIMFSIRNVLN
-1276 KGLAWAGIDKKGA
+1276 KGIAWAGIDKTGA
-1289 NTQYKDAVSLYNN
+1289 NTQYNDAVNLYND

-1311 KEGRLPNGHIPMTI
+1311 REGKLPNGHIPMTI

-1334 SNEAVFRYVLPKIKS
+1334 SNEAVFRYVLPKLKS
-1349 VPLENRKKSFEALT
+1349 VPLENRKKSFDALM
-1363 DKMFEMVKRDGAMV
+1363 DRMFSERPKKDGTILPPLISEKEVKEGEE
-1377 SFIGK
+1377 K
-1382 KHKPKVEALI
+1382 KIPRAKKVRSLI
-1392 EKYKVTTMD
+1392 ETYKVTTID
-1401 EFLEA
+1401 GFFEA
-1406 IIKDANLRTKNET
+1406 IVKDANLRAKDETK
-1419 QAILSLDNRAAI
+1419 AILTLDDRSAL
-1431 FNVIFSNADKSGNTQ
+1431 FNIVFSKGAKTTKTGKPALGNNLP
-1446 QHSTAL
+1446 HSKAL
-1452 FEGMENDPFLLN
+1452 FEGIEKDPYLLN
-1464 TQDVY
+1464 AENVY
-1469 DAIAEKSVKD
+1469 DAVAEKSLRD

-1495 GGVTEASHTNYG
+1495 GGVTKASHTNYG

-1538 AKLKKSEKTG
+1538 AKLNKNKKTG
-1548 EVTMTSDKTILGQ
+1548 ETTMTSDKVILGQ
-1561 ALSNYFNML
+1561 ALGSFFNMNI
-1570 PAQGQKVR
+1570 AQGQKARV
-1578 IKPDTTQQLIGLMRL
+1578 KPDTTQQLIGLMRL

-1605 EFDNVLKE
+1605 EFDNVLQE

-1621 DGVPILGLTKDGKI
+1621 DGVPVLGLTKDGKI

-1656 DMLRSSEKG
+1656 DMLRSSAEGSK
-1665 RELLAKGLSMVDS
+1665 LLAKGLSMVDS

-1719 GIVDAAQKSNFKN
+1719 GIVDAAQKSDFKN

-1743 NFKGTFEAVGTG
+1743 NFKGTFEAIGTG
-1755 TKKKIKSIIDDKM
+1755 KDKKIKSLIDEKM
-1768 VEELS
+1768 IDELS

-1785 LSGEIAAVQ
+1785 LSGEVSAVK
-1794 PKKSPTPQESRAK
+1794 PKESSTAQESRAK
-1807 MSKKQAAEGI
+1807 MSK
-1817 KSNGKRSNLDD
+1817 
-1828 VGRVYPLGIG
+1828 
-1838 KSMLMGIKDDQ
+1838 
-1849 YKPINDYEQYFDDK
+1849 
-1863 GIFERVKKMGVR
+1863 
-1875 VVELTDEMRKSNI
+1875 
-1888 LLDVEG
+1888 
-1894 KMLYDNVI
+1894 
-1902 AVDPKWL
+1902 
-1909 GKSWNGTNVIQHEA
+1909 
-1923 AHTYTVGVL
+1923 
-1932 LELDNTKLT
+1932 
-1941 PTEIEYKNDINS
+1941 
-1953 IFNSNK
+1953 
-1959 TFLNSEYGFNNSHEM
+1959 
-1974 VAEFLSNSKFRDYIE
+1974 
-1989 GNNLNLFQK
+1989 
-1998 IKKAVSSF
+1998 
-2006 LNKATD
+2006 
-2012 LKLSDVLSKYN
+2012 
-2023 NYVDSSFNQETQNI
+2023 TQ
-2037 KTESLESSSVRFSK
+2037 TESLESSSVRFSK
-2051 GSDVS
+2051 GSNVS
-2056 MSSIINEGRRLG
+2056 MPSIINEGRRLG
-2068 FSEKAIKEILRRRK
+2068 FSEKAIKEILRRRN
-2082 FKVSDINKALEVS
+2082 FKVGDINKALEVS

-2115 GEKLYRSVRK
+2115 GEKLYRGVRK
-2125 KLGSFVKRG
+2125 KLESFVKIG
-2134 IKDSEGKRRDVSFSE
+2134 TKNSDGEKIAVSFRN
-2149 TQRKAIELLKQDAVF
+2149 TQKKALELLKNDPIF
-2164 KNQPEVTQKALIVAM
+2164 KKQPGVTQKALIVAM
-2179 DASLNVDNSNPV
+2179 DASLNINASKAVATEV
-2191 SSEIGAIKASLS
+2191 GAIKSSLS
-2203 KLDTKKQGKREVKE
+2203 KLDTRKQGKREVKE

-2225 IRKSL
+2225 IRKNL
-2230 IKSDNYS
+2230 IEFDAYS

-2244 IRTVVDI
+2244 ILTMVDI
-2251 DSITFN
+2251 DSLTFN

-2267 AQKALEVVE
+2267 AQKVLEVVE
-2276 KQRDRKKNKTISKI
+2276 KQREIKKRRTISKI
-2290 ISRVKKGAQK
+2290 TSKVKKGAQK

-2320 QLFFAQAQKILEA
+2320 QVFFAQAQKILEA

-2364 KESLTQKEKTLLNRA
+2364 KESLTQKEKTLLNQA
-2379 YALDTFG
+2379 YALDAFG
-2386 NIMNMEIEALETML
+2386 NIMNMEVEALEVML
-2400 ESVND
+2400 KSVGD

-2410 ALQLR
+2410 ALQLK

-2420 RTLENAELN
+2420 RTLANEELN

-2437 KGFPSLFKTIENKDG
+2437 KGFPSLFKTIKNKDG
-2452 TTKKVLKDENERNS
+2452 TTKKVLKDDNERKS

-2472 NEFKKGKVFSSIAKL
+2472 NEFKKGKVFSSIVKL
-2487 TKRLMEFRTN
+2487 TKRLMEFRKN
-2497 PIDFA
+2497 PMDWG
-2502 LKGSIYHLGT
+2502 LRNYIYHLGT
-2512 LTNILDRG
+2512 ITNILDRG
-2520 GNFFTKNIYDALNNA
+2520 GDFLTKNIYNALNNA

-2543 DNQMDFLNSIAET
+2543 ENQMSVLNSIAET

-2562 TPLNPAYRQF
+2562 TLVNPAYRQF
-2572 KNKLNKKEL
+2572 KNRLNKKEL
-2581 NIGKIRDKDGF
+2581 NIGKIRDKKGF
-2592 LEENET
+2592 LSENET
-2598 MLTTQQAMRLYA
+2598 ILTTQQAMRVYA

-2625 IGKETM
+2625 VGKETIN
-2631 SQIIAHIGKDAV
+2631 SIVEHIGKDAV
-2643 TLVDA
+2643 VMVDA

-2660 INSVYSQTN
+2660 VNSVYSQTN

-2686 DGTTEVSEKGLD
+2686 DGTTEVSEKGVD

-2717 SSPILVSQSFDVAL
+2717 SSPIEIDQSFDVAL

-2744 AVTVKKINA
+2744 AVTVKNINA
-2753 IFKNKA
+2753 IFKNEA
-2759 VAALLKET
+2759 FAALLKET

-2773 RSQINYAINGTTPYQ
+2773 QANINYAINGTTPYQ
-2788 VAEKA
+2788 VTAKA
-2793 GFVWNSFVGVALGLK
+2793 NGWFNRFVGVALGLK
-2808 AIQILKQASSFV
+2808 AIQILKQSTSFV
-2820 QAFEDYSFRGQGK
+2820 QAFEDYSFRGKGK

-2839 DLMMFMLDGAYTYA
+2839 DLMMFMLEGAYTYA
-2853 TFPLQIK
+2853 TLPIQIK
-2860 KAWGVSATFRDRLR
+2860 KAWGVSATFRDRIR

-2897 NQKLKSI
+2897 NEKLKSI

-2913 AATVIG
+2913 APTVIG
-2919 DVLGVL
+2919 DILGVL

-2946 KLNNYNATQQTRR
+2946 QLNNYNATQQSRR
-2959 NTEVSQISQNN
+2959 NTETSPISQNN
-2970 NVLIRVFTTFGSTIF
+2970 NGLIRTFSMFGSTVF

-2995 TNIMRGMKK
+2995 TNIVRGMKK
-3004 GEKVKAKDIRKLAL
+3004 GEKVKDKDIRKLAL

-3027 VGASNIAKIIKG
+3027 VFASNIAKLIEG
-3039 DEDDREEV
+3039 DDDDREEV
-3047 MNEMVKALT
+3047 MHEMIKALT
-3056 GLNLLFN
+3056 GLNLMFN

-3083 YSGGLNPYKDFVNK
+3083 YAGGLNPYKDFVNK

-3102 NSEEVTLE
+3102 NSEEVALE

-3117 IMIKA
+3117 IMLKA
-3122 NVDPIVAV
+3122 NVDPIVAL

-3140 DAKTVMELI
+3140 DAKTVMELS
-3149 GISPSYRPAES
+3149 GISPS
-3160 SGSAAPL
+3160 
-3167 ERTLDDM
+3167 
-3174 LQDGDFDD
+3174 
-3182 IDTNVDIDT
+3182 
-3191 DFETNVDF
+3191 

>member
-49 EEVVEEPAVEEPAVE
+49 EEEVVEEPAVEEPVVEEPAVE

-77 YGSYLGYTPPVI
+77 YGSYLGYTPPAI

-100 SSDVFL
+100 SGDVFL

-126 LGEIEKQKRAELLE
+126 LSEIEKQKRAELLE

-284 RIEGIKSLGFDLG
+284 RIEEIKNLGFDLG

-333 GYDQYISGL
+333 GYDQYIGGL

-402 ANAEKR
+402 SNAEKR

-703 VGNNTTNMAVNLGL
+703 VGNNTTNMAVNLAL

-936 KNPKKAPAMSSEF
+936 KNPKKAPAMASEF

-1076 RDAFDAGTMNE
+1076 RDAFDAGTMDE

-1118 KEKVEEMIAF
+1118 KEKVEEMISF
-1128 KSEVSDLEASINE
+1128 KSEVSDLETSINE

-1195 DIEVSPISEA
+1195 DIEVSPIAEA

-1232 DFEGIPMVR
+1232 EFEGIPMVR

-1249 GGKVKDSMGNDM
+1249 GGKIKDSMGNDM

-1302 NKALFERLW
+1302 NKSLFDRLW
-1311 KEGRLPNGHIPMTI
+1311 KEGRLPKGHIPMTI

-1363 DKMFEMVKRDGAMV
+1363 DKMFEMVKRDGVMV

-1495 GGVTEASHTNYG
+1495 GGVTEASHANYG

-1578 IKPDTTQQLIGLMRL
+1578 VKPDTTQQLIGLMRL

-1621 DGVPILGLTKDGKI
+1621 DGVPVLGLTKDGKI

-1641 PSINT
+1641 TSINT

-1651 GHIWT
+1651 GHIWI

-1807 MSKKQAAEGI
+1807 MSKKQA
-1817 KSNGKRSNLDD
+1817 
-1828 VGRVYPLGIG
+1828 
-1838 KSMLMGIKDDQ
+1838 
-1849 YKPINDYEQYFDDK
+1849 
-1863 GIFERVKKMGVR
+1863 
-1875 VVELTDEMRKSNI
+1875 
-1888 LLDVEG
+1888 
-1894 KMLYDNVI
+1894 
-1902 AVDPKWL
+1902 
-1909 GKSWNGTNVIQHEA
+1909 
-1923 AHTYTVGVL
+1923 
-1932 LELDNTKLT
+1932 
-1941 PTEIEYKNDINS
+1941 
-1953 IFNSNK
+1953 
-1959 TFLNSEYGFNNSHEM
+1959 
-1974 VAEFLSNSKFRDYIE
+1974 
-1989 GNNLNLFQK
+1989 
-1998 IKKAVSSF
+1998 
-2006 LNKATD
+2006 
-2012 LKLSDVLSKYN
+2012 
-2023 NYVDSSFNQETQNI
+2023 
-2037 KTESLESSSVRFSK
+2037 ESLESSSVRFSK

-2276 KQRDRKKNKTISKI
+2276 KQRDKKKNKTISKI
-2290 ISRVKKGAQK
+2290 ISRVKKGAKK

-2320 QLFFAQAQKILEA
+2320 QVFFAQAQKILEA

-2364 KESLTQKEKTLLNRA
+2364 KESLTQKEKTLLNQA

-2386 NIMNMEIEALETML
+2386 NIMNMEVEALETML

-2410 ALQLR
+2410 ALQLK

-2420 RTLENAELN
+2420 RTLANAELN
-2429 AEGTSQIE
+2429 SEGTRQIE

-2466 DRKAIT
+2466 DKKAIT

-2487 TKRLMEFRTN
+2487 TKRLMEFRKN
-2497 PIDFA
+2497 PMDWG
-2502 LKGSIYHLGT
+2502 LRNYIYHLGT

-2520 GNFFTKNIYDALNNA
+2520 GNFLTKNIYDALNNA

-2543 DNQMDFLNSIAET
+2543 ENQMDFLNSIAET

-2581 NIGKIRDKDGF
+2581 NIGKIRDKEGF
-2592 LEENET
+2592 LGENET

-2625 IGKETM
+2625 IGKETI

-2643 TLVDA
+2643 AMVDA

-2686 DGTTEVSEKGLD
+2686 DGTTEVSEKGVD

-2717 SSPILVSQSFDVAL
+2717 SSPILINQSFDVAL

-2744 AVTVKKINA
+2744 AVTVKNINA

-2773 RSQINYAINGTTPYQ
+2773 QANINYAINGTTPYQ
-2788 VAEKA
+2788 VKA
-2793 GFVWNSFVGVALGLK
+2793 QANRWFSRFVGVALGLK

-2820 QAFEDYSFRGQGK
+2820 QAFEDYSFRGKGK

-2887 RNQYRLVSQN
+2887 RNQYKLVSQN
-2897 NQKLKSI
+2897 NNKLKAI
-2904 KRGWRALTV
+2904 KRGWRTLTV
-2913 AATVIG
+2913 APTVIG

-2946 KLNNYNATQQTRR
+2946 QLNNYNATQQSRR
-2959 NTEVSQISQNN
+2959 NTETSPISQNN
-2970 NVLIRVFTTFGSTIF
+2970 NGLIRTFSMFGSTIF

-3027 VGASNIAKIIKG
+3027 VAASNIAKIIKG

>member
-39 VSDEGDVTEE
+39 VSDGGDV
-49 EEVVEEPAVEEPAVE
+49 EEVVETPVAETPVVEEAVE
-64 EPVVEKAEAPIPD
+64 EPVVETTAVEEPVVEEVETPAPD
-77 YGSYLGYTPPVI
+77 FGSYLEFTPPTVVS
-89 TTDQLGDATKT
+89 DQTGDAMKV
-100 SSDVFL
+100 SNDVFL
-106 QELEKRKKT
+106 QELKKRQEEML
-115 IFKEE
+115 KEDTD
-120 AELSER
+120 LSER
-126 LGEIEKQKRAELLE
+126 LVEIEKQNRAELLE
-140 EEEAQQKKSTEI
+140 EEGVQQEKSTEI

-157 FKSVLDGIDKSL
+157 FKSVVNGIDKNL
-169 IKQDEEVVV
+169 IKQDEEIVI
-178 PQLKEDFIDY
+178 PQLKKDFIDY
-188 GFVFEETG
+188 GFVFEKSG

-202 VTTNDGK
+202 VTTKDGK
-209 SSIVID
+209 NNIVID

-224 EKETKRLKDF
+224 EEESKRLKDF
-234 LSSNVSFER
+234 LSTNVSFER
-243 KEEKVIEGTSKA
+243 KEEEVTKGTSKA

-262 NLNYQAE
+262 NLNYQSE
-269 KNSYD
+269 KNTYD
-274 EYIKVRDEID
+274 EYLKARDEID
-284 RIEGIKSLGFDLG
+284 RIEEVKSLGYELG
-297 TQADEAAYYTDLSDL
+297 TQTDEEAYYTDLSGL
-312 KEKESALFDV
+312 KEKEDALFDL
-322 VMRDEAKETRE
+322 VMRDEAKEARE
-333 GYDQYISGL
+333 GYDKYISGL
-342 IKLSMDKAND
+342 IDVSMKKANE
-352 VYISAENKQ
+352 VYTDADNRQAE
-361 ADLDVYSKET
+361 LDVYSQET

-376 DGLQTY
+376 DGLQKY
-382 KAKSQEEVDVIND
+382 KAKSQEEVDIIND

-402 ANAEKR
+402 SNAEQR

-414 DLAISYFDTQVDK
+414 NLAISYFDTQVDK
-427 QIEQEY
+427 EIEQEY
-433 SENLSGFLNEFDKG
+433 SENLSGFLNEWSKG
-447 LQQGL
+447 LETGY
-452 AAEVILMS
+452 AGDVILMS

-470 QDSRMEAAKK
+470 PESRLEAAKK
-480 IYTHLS
+480 IYLHLT

-496 SQYNKAVGAK
+496 SQYNKAIGAK
-506 ETADILFNDPF
+506 EITEILLNDPL
-517 ELMTT
+517 ELATT

-535 YKIVGSTT
+535 YKIVGSST
-543 LLGAGIGTGAGAA
+543 LLGAGIGTGTGAA

-564 GFITGT
+564 GFITGA

-596 EKYDIMNDPTGEE
+596 ENYDIMNDPTGEE
-609 MAKALADPEVWATG
+609 MAKALADPEVWETG

-628 ERGIPIA
+628 KRGIPIM

-653 FSGVGARVGAQI
+653 FSGVGARIGAQV
-665 VERAVFDPL
+665 VERAVFDPI

-684 MVVGDNLEYKE
+684 IVVGDDLEYKE

-703 VGNNTTNMAVNLGL
+703 IGSNTTNMAVNLGL
-717 EAALNKNKALG
+717 EAAFKKNKILG
-728 KNLMMADFV
+728 KNLMDADFM

-753 REKAGK
+753 REKSGK
-759 MSKEDNQ
+759 ISKEDNQ
-766 KIQKNVATRRE
+766 KIQKNVSTRRE

-813 VRKSTFSK
+813 LRKSTFSK

-837 KLSDKPVDV
+837 ELSDKPVDV

-857 VTTKSKPK
+857 VTAKSKPK
-865 YEKPT
+865 YDKPT
-870 MFTTTTPEKYGTV
+870 MFTTTTPERFGTV
-883 NRQDGKGEVVL
+883 NRQDGKGEVAL
-894 TEEEYNAEMEKFAPV
+894 TEEEYNAEMEKFEPA
-909 EEAVVEEVTVKKKD
+909 EKAVVEEVTVKKKD

-936 KNPKKAPAMSSEF
+936 KNPKKAPAMASEF

-969 EGFETGVVESENPL
+969 EGFETGVVESKNPL

-991 QISYKNE
+991 QILYKNE

-1015 RQDGYDAIITKYDD
+1015 RQDGYDAIVTKYDD

-1035 VLLKGQRDAIQKP
+1035 VLLKGQRDAIQET
-1048 STEAIEDVSEKTTAE
+1048 STETTEKTTE
-1063 AIPEPIKKATKED
+1063 ESIPEPVKKVTKKD
-1076 RDAFDAGTMNE
+1076 REAFDAGTMDE

-1095 DIADRIISGRKLTPF
+1095 DIADRIISGKKLTPF
-1110 LKRFQEKN
+1110 LTRFQEKN
-1118 KEKVEEMIAF
+1118 KERVEEMISF
-1128 KSEVSDLEASINE
+1128 KSEVSDLESSINE

-1162 VAAEDYVDL
+1162 VVAEDYVDL

-1205 TDTSPIP
+1205 SDTSPIP

-1217 FYGVKDATEFEKSIE
+1217 YYGIKDATEFEKSIE
-1232 DFEGIPMVR
+1232 EFEGIPMVR

-1261 EIGGGIMFSLRNIAN
+1261 EIGGGIMFSIRNVLN
-1276 KGLAWAGIDKKGA
+1276 KGIAWAGIDKKGA
-1289 NTQYKDAVSLYNN
+1289 NTQYKDAVNLYND

-1311 KEGRLPNGHIPMTI
+1311 REGRLPNGHIPMTI

-1349 VPLENRKKSFEALT
+1349 VPLENRKKSFESLT
-1363 DKMFEMVKRDGAMV
+1363 DKMFEMVKRDGVMV

-1401 EFLEA
+1401 GFLEA

-1419 QAILSLDNRAAI
+1419 QAILALDNRAAI

-1446 QHSTAL
+1446 QHSTDL
-1452 FEGMENDPFLLN
+1452 FEGIENNPFLLN
-1464 TQDVY
+1464 AKNVY
-1469 DAIAEKSVKD
+1469 DAVAEKSLRN

-1495 GGVTEASHTNYG
+1495 GGVAEASHTNYG

-1548 EVTMTSDKTILGQ
+1548 ERTMTSDKTILGQ

-1578 IKPDTTQQLIGLMRL
+1578 LKPDTTQQLIGLMRL

-1605 EFDNVLKE
+1605 EFDNVLQE

-1621 DGVPILGLTKDGKI
+1621 DGVPVLGLTKDGKI

-1656 DMLRSSEKG
+1656 DMLRSSAGGSK
-1665 RELLAKGLSMVDS
+1665 LLAKGLSMVNS

-1719 GIVDAAQKSNFKN
+1719 GIVDAAQKSDFKN

-1807 MSKKQAAEGI
+1807 MSK
-1817 KSNGKRSNLDD
+1817 
-1828 VGRVYPLGIG
+1828 
-1838 KSMLMGIKDDQ
+1838 
-1849 YKPINDYEQYFDDK
+1849 
-1863 GIFERVKKMGVR
+1863 
-1875 VVELTDEMRKSNI
+1875 
-1888 LLDVEG
+1888 
-1894 KMLYDNVI
+1894 
-1902 AVDPKWL
+1902 
-1909 GKSWNGTNVIQHEA
+1909 
-1923 AHTYTVGVL
+1923 
-1932 LELDNTKLT
+1932 
-1941 PTEIEYKNDINS
+1941 
-1953 IFNSNK
+1953 
-1959 TFLNSEYGFNNSHEM
+1959 
-1974 VAEFLSNSKFRDYIE
+1974 
-1989 GNNLNLFQK
+1989 
-1998 IKKAVSSF
+1998 
-2006 LNKATD
+2006 
-2012 LKLSDVLSKYN
+2012 
-2023 NYVDSSFNQETQNI
+2023 TQ
-2037 KTESLESSSVRFSK
+2037 TESLESSSVRFSK
-2051 GSDVS
+2051 GSNVS
-2056 MSSIINEGRRLG
+2056 MPSIINEGRRLG
-2068 FSEKAIKEILRRRK
+2068 FSEKAIKEILRRRN
-2082 FKVSDINKALEVS
+2082 FKVGDINKALEVS

-2115 GEKLYRSVRK
+2115 GEKLYRGVRK
-2125 KLGSFVKRG
+2125 KLESFVKRG
-2134 IKDSEGKRRDVSFSE
+2134 TKNSDGENIAVSFRN
-2149 TQRKAIELLKQDAVF
+2149 TQKKALELLKNDPIF
-2164 KNQPEVTQKALIVAM
+2164 KKQPGVTQKALIVAM
-2179 DASLNVDNSNPV
+2179 DASLNINASKAVATEV
-2191 SSEIGAIKASLS
+2191 GAIKSSLS
-2203 KLDTKKQGKREVKE
+2203 KLDTRKQGKREVKE

-2225 IRKSL
+2225 IRKNL
-2230 IKSDNYS
+2230 IEFDAYS

-2244 IRTVVDI
+2244 ILTMVDI
-2251 DSITFN
+2251 DSLTFN

-2267 AQKALEVVE
+2267 AQKVLEVVE
-2276 KQRDRKKNKTISKI
+2276 KQREIKKRRTISKI
-2290 ISRVKKGAQK
+2290 TSKVKKGAQK

-2320 QLFFAQAQKILEA
+2320 QVFFAQAQKILEA

-2364 KESLTQKEKTLLNRA
+2364 KESLTQKEKTLLNQA
-2379 YALDTFG
+2379 YALDAFG
-2386 NIMNMEIEALETML
+2386 NIMNMEVEALEVML
-2400 ESVND
+2400 KSVGD

-2410 ALQLR
+2410 ALQLK

-2420 RTLENAELN
+2420 RTLANAELN

-2437 KGFPSLFKTIENKDG
+2437 KGFPSLFKTIKNKDG
-2452 TTKKVLKDENERNS
+2452 TTKKVLKDDNERKS

-2472 NEFKKGKVFSSIAKL
+2472 NEFKKGKVFSSIVKL
-2487 TKRLMEFRTN
+2487 TKRLMEFRKN
-2497 PIDFA
+2497 PMDWG
-2502 LKGSIYHLGT
+2502 LRNYIYHLGT
-2512 LTNILDRG
+2512 ITNILDRG
-2520 GNFFTKNIYDALNNA
+2520 GDFLTKNIYNALNNA

-2543 DNQMDFLNSIAET
+2543 ENQMSVLNSIAET

-2562 TPLNPAYRQF
+2562 TLVNPAYRQF
-2572 KNKLNKKEL
+2572 KNRLNKKEL
-2581 NIGKIRDKDGF
+2581 NIGKIRDKKGF
-2592 LEENET
+2592 LSENET
-2598 MLTTQQAMRLYA
+2598 ILTTQQAMRVYA

-2625 IGKETM
+2625 VGKETIN
-2631 SQIIAHIGKDAV
+2631 SIVEHIGKDAV
-2643 TLVDA
+2643 VMVDA

-2660 INSVYSQTN
+2660 VNSVYSQTN

-2686 DGTTEVSEKGLD
+2686 DGTTEVSEKGVD

-2717 SSPILVSQSFDVAL
+2717 LSPIEIDQSFDVAL

-2744 AVTVKKINA
+2744 AVTVKNINA
-2753 IFKNKA
+2753 IFKNEA
-2759 VAALLKET
+2759 FAALLKET

-2773 RSQINYAINGTTPYQ
+2773 QANINYAINGTTPYQ
-2788 VAEKA
+2788 VTAKA
-2793 GFVWNSFVGVALGLK
+2793 NGVFNRFVGVALGLK
-2808 AIQILKQASSFV
+2808 AIQILKQSTSFV
-2820 QAFEDYSFRGQGK
+2820 QAFEDYSFRGKGK

-2839 DLMMFMLDGAYTYA
+2839 DLMMFMLEGAYTYA

-2860 KAWGVSATFRDRLR
+2860 KAWDVSATFRDRIR

-2897 NQKLKSI
+2897 NNKLKAI
-2904 KRGWRALTV
+2904 KRGWRTLTV
-2913 AATVIG
+2913 APTVFG

-2925 GYMINYNR
+2925 GYIINYNR

-2946 KLNNYNATQQTRR
+2946 QLNNYNATQQSRR
-2959 NTEVSQISQNN
+2959 NTETSPISQNN
-2970 NVLIRVFTTFGSTIF
+2970 NGLIRTFSMFGSTVF

-2995 TNIMRGMKK
+2995 TNIVRGMKK
-3004 GEKVKAKDIRKLAL
+3004 GEKVKDKDIRKLAL

-3027 VGASNIAKIIKG
+3027 VFASNIAKLIEG
-3039 DEDDREEV
+3039 DDDDREEV
-3047 MNEMVKALT
+3047 MHEMIKALT

-3083 YSGGLNPYKDFVNK
+3083 YAGGLNPYKDFVNK

-3102 NSEEVTLE
+3102 NSEEVALE

-3117 IMIKA
+3117 IMLKA
-3122 NVDPIVAV
+3122 NVDPIVAL

-3140 DAKTVMELI
+3140 DAKTVMELS

-3167 ERTLDDM
+3167 ERTIDDM
-3174 LQDGDFDD
+3174 LQDGEFDD
-3182 IDTNVDIDT
+3182 INTDVDVDFDFDTNM
-3191 DFETNVDF
+3191 DF

>member
-23 YPDQFDSL
+23 YPDQFDSF
-31 VSNNKLTL
+31 VSNNKFTL

-49 EEVVEEPAVEEPAVE
+49 EEEVVEEPAVE
-64 EPVVEKAEAPIPD
+64 EPVVEETAVEEPVVEKVEAPITD
-77 YGSYLGYTPPVI
+77 YGSYLGYTPPAI

-100 SSDVFL
+100 SGDVFL

-169 IKQDEEVVV
+169 IKQEEEIVV

-274 EYIKVRDEID
+274 EYVKVRDEID
-284 RIEGIKSLGFDLG
+284 RIEEIKNLGFDLG

-322 VMRDEAKETRE
+322 VMRDEAKEVRE

-402 ANAEKR
+402 SNAEKR

-596 EKYDIMNDPTGEE
+596 EKYDIMNDSTGEE

-628 ERGIPIA
+628 KRGIPIA

-674 AEAAGETLAQ
+674 AEAAGEALAQ
-684 MVVGDNLEYKE
+684 TVVGDELEYKE

-759 MSKEDNQ
+759 MSKEENQ

-894 TEEEYNAEMEKFAPV
+894 TEEEYNAEMEKFTPV

-936 KNPKKAPAMSSEF
+936 KNPKKAPAMASEF

-1076 RDAFDAGTMNE
+1076 RDAFDAGTMDE

-1118 KEKVEEMIAF
+1118 KEKVEEMISF

-1232 DFEGIPMVR
+1232 EFEGIPMVR

-1276 KGLAWAGIDKKGA
+1276 KGLAWAGIDKTGA
-1289 NTQYKDAVSLYNN
+1289 NTQYKDAVKLYND

-1311 KEGRLPNGHIPMTI
+1311 KEERLPNGHIPMTI

-1334 SNEAVFRYVLPKIKS
+1334 SNEAVFRYVLPKLKS
-1349 VPLENRKKSFEALT
+1349 VPLENRKKSFDALM
-1363 DKMFEMVKRDGAMV
+1363 DRMFSKRTKKDGTVLPPLISEKEVKEGEE
-1377 SFIGK
+1377 K
-1382 KHKPKVEALI
+1382 KIPRAKKVRSLI
-1392 EKYKVTTMD
+1392 ETYKVTTMD
-1401 EFLEA
+1401 GFFEA
-1406 IIKDANLRTKNET
+1406 IVKDANLRAKDETK
-1419 QAILSLDNRAAI
+1419 AILTLDDRSAI
-1431 FNVIFSNADKSGNTQ
+1431 FNIIFSKGAKTTKTGKPAIGNNLP
-1446 QHSTAL
+1446 HSKAL
-1452 FEGMENDPFLLN
+1452 FEGIEKDPYLLN
-1464 TQDVY
+1464 AENVY

-1495 GGVTEASHTNYG
+1495 GGVTKASHTNYG

-1561 ALSNYFNML
+1561 ALGNFFNMNV
-1570 PAQGQKVR
+1570 AQGQKARV
-1578 IKPDTTQQLIGLMRL
+1578 KPDTTQQLIGLMRL

-1605 EFDNVLKE
+1605 EFDNILQE

-1621 DGVPILGLTKDGKI
+1621 DGVPVLGLTKDGKI

-1656 DMLRSSEKG
+1656 DMLRSSKKG

-1743 NFKGTFEAVGTG
+1743 NFKGTFEAIGTG
-1755 TKKKIKSIIDDKM
+1755 KNKKVKSIINDKM

-1785 LSGEIAAVQ
+1785 LSGEVSAVQ
-1794 PKKSPTPQESRAK
+1794 PEKSPTPQESRAK
-1807 MSKKQAAEGI
+1807 MSKKQ
-1817 KSNGKRSNLDD
+1817 
-1828 VGRVYPLGIG
+1828 
-1838 KSMLMGIKDDQ
+1838 
-1849 YKPINDYEQYFDDK
+1849 
-1863 GIFERVKKMGVR
+1863 
-1875 VVELTDEMRKSNI
+1875 
-1888 LLDVEG
+1888 
-1894 KMLYDNVI
+1894 
-1902 AVDPKWL
+1902 
-1909 GKSWNGTNVIQHEA
+1909 
-1923 AHTYTVGVL
+1923 
-1932 LELDNTKLT
+1932 
-1941 PTEIEYKNDINS
+1941 
-1953 IFNSNK
+1953 
-1959 TFLNSEYGFNNSHEM
+1959 
-1974 VAEFLSNSKFRDYIE
+1974 
-1989 GNNLNLFQK
+1989 
-1998 IKKAVSSF
+1998 
-2006 LNKATD
+2006 
-2012 LKLSDVLSKYN
+2012 
-2023 NYVDSSFNQETQNI
+2023 
-2037 KTESLESSSVRFSK
+2037 TESLESSSVRFSK

-2320 QLFFAQAQKILEA
+2320 QVFFAQAQKILEA
-2333 VKNGTVDN
+2333 VKNGTVDEV
-2341 IRQKLNEPEVL
+2341 RKSLNEPEIL
-2352 EIIEGAI
+2352 EIIENAI

-2364 KESLTQKEKTLLNRA
+2364 GESLTQKEKTLLNRA

-2386 NIMNMEIEALETML
+2386 NIMNMEIEALEAML

-2410 ALQLR
+2410 ALQLK

-2429 AEGTSQIE
+2429 SEGTSQIE

-2452 TTKKVLKDENERNS
+2452 TTKKVLKNDNERNS
-2466 DRKAIT
+2466 DKKAIA
-2472 NEFKKGKVFSSIAKL
+2472 NEFKKGKVFSSIAKV
-2487 TKRLMEFRTN
+2487 TKRIMEFRTN

-2520 GNFFTKNIYDALNNA
+2520 GNFLTKNIYDALNNA

-2562 TPLNPAYRQF
+2562 TRLNPAYRQF

-2581 NIGKIRDKDGF
+2581 NIGKIRGEEGF

-2631 SQIIAHIGKDAV
+2631 GQIIAHIGKDAV

-2686 DGTTEVSEKGLD
+2686 DGTTEVSEQGLD

-2788 VAEKA
+2788 VAAKA
-2793 GFVWNSFVGVALGLK
+2793 GVLWSSFVGVALGLK
-2808 AIQILKQASSFV
+2808 AIQILKQATSFV

-2853 TFPLQIK
+2853 TFPRQIK
-2860 KAWGVSATFRDRLR
+2860 KAWDVSATFRDRLR

-2887 RNQYRLVSQN
+2887 RNQYKLVSQN
-2897 NQKLKSI
+2897 NNKLKAI
-2904 KRGWRALTV
+2904 KRGWRTLTV
-2913 AATVIG
+2913 APTVFG

-2933 NIRNGMPKAEAVE
+2933 NIKNGMSKAEAVE

-2959 NTEVSQISQNN
+2959 NTEVSQISQNK
-2970 NVLIRVFTTFGSTIF
+2970 NVFIRVFTTFGSTLF

-3047 MNEMVKALT
+3047 MHEMIKALT
-3056 GLNLLFN
+3056 GLNLLFGV
-3063 IPLIGE
+3063 PLIGV
-3069 AAELGYNTVTGQRT
+3069 AAEGAYDAARGQKV
-3083 YSGGLNPYKDFVNK
+3083 YAGGGINPYSDFVNK
-3097 FIKAL
+3097 FRKAL

-3167 ERTLDDM
+3167 ERTVDDM
-3174 LQDGDFDD
+3174 VQDGDFDD

>member
-1 MAEKKYKTPA
+1 MMTEKKYKTPA

-39 VSDEGDVTEE
+39 VSDGGDV
-49 EEVVEEPAVEEPAVE
+49 EEVVETPAVE
-64 EPVVEKAEAPIPD
+64 EPVVETPAVEEPVVEEVETPAPD
-77 YGSYLGYTPPVI
+77 FGSYLEFTPPTVVS
-89 TTDQLGDATKT
+89 DQTGDAMKV
-100 SSDVFL
+100 SNDVFL
-106 QELEKRKKT
+106 QELKKRQEEML
-115 IFKEE
+115 KEDT
-120 AELSER
+120 ELSER
-126 LGEIEKQKRAELLE
+126 LGEIEKQNRAELLE
-140 EEEAQQKKSTEI
+140 EEGVQQEKSTEI

-157 FKSVLDGIDKSL
+157 FKSIVNGIDKNL
-169 IKQDEEVVV
+169 IKQDEEIVI
-178 PQLKEDFIDY
+178 PQLKKDFIDY
-188 GFVFEETG
+188 GFVFEESG

-202 VTTNDGK
+202 VTTKDGK
-209 SSIVID
+209 NNIVID

-224 EKETKRLKDF
+224 EEESKRLKDF
-234 LSSNVSFER
+234 LSTNVSFER
-243 KEEKVIEGTSKA
+243 KEEEVTKGTSKA

-262 NLNYQAE
+262 NLNYQSE
-269 KNSYD
+269 KNTYD
-274 EYIKVRDEID
+274 EYLKARDEID
-284 RIEGIKSLGFDLG
+284 RIEEVQSLGYELG
-297 TQADEAAYYTDLSDL
+297 TQTDEEAYYTDLSGL
-312 KEKESALFDV
+312 KEKEDALFDL
-322 VMRDEAKETRE
+322 VMRDEAKEARE
-333 GYDQYISGL
+333 GYDKYIGGL
-342 IKLSMDKAND
+342 IDVSMKKANE
-352 VYISAENKQ
+352 VYTDADNRQAE
-361 ADLDVYSKET
+361 LDVYSQET

-376 DGLQTY
+376 DGLQKY
-382 KAKSQEEVDVIND
+382 KAKSQEEVDIIND
-395 IFNDYNK
+395 IFNEYNK
-402 ANAEKR
+402 SNAEQR

-414 DLAISYFDTQVDK
+414 NLAISYFDTQVDK
-427 QIEQEY
+427 EIEQEY
-433 SENLSGFLNEFDKG
+433 SENLSGFLNEWSKG
-447 LQQGL
+447 LETGY
-452 AAEVILMS
+452 AGDVILMS

-470 QDSRMEAAKK
+470 PESRLEAAKK
-480 IYTHLS
+480 IYLHLT

-496 SQYNKAVGAK
+496 SQYNKAIGAK
-506 ETADILFNDPF
+506 EIIEILLNDPL
-517 ELMTT
+517 ELTTT

-535 YKIVGSTT
+535 CKIVGSST
-543 LLGAGIGTGAGAA
+543 LLGAGIGTGTGAA

-564 GFITGT
+564 GFITGA

-596 EKYDIMNDPTGEE
+596 ENYDIMNDPTGEE
-609 MAKALADPEVWATG
+609 MAKALADPEVWETG

-628 ERGIPIA
+628 KRGIPIM

-653 FSGVGARVGAQI
+653 FSGVGARIGAQ
-665 VERAVFDPL
+665 VAERLVFDPI

-684 MVVGDNLEYKE
+684 IVVGDDLEYKE

-703 VGNNTTNMAVNLGL
+703 IGSNTTNMAVNLGL
-717 EAALNKNKALG
+717 EAAFKKNKILG
-728 KNLMMADFV
+728 KNLMDADFM

-753 REKAGK
+753 REKSGK
-759 MSKEDNQ
+759 ISKEDNQ
-766 KIQKNVATRRE
+766 KIQKNVSTRRE

-799 MILLNTKEILSSDP
+799 MILLNTKEIISSDP
-813 VRKSTFSK
+813 LRKSTFSK

-837 KLSDKPVDV
+837 ELSDKPVDV

-857 VTTKSKPK
+857 VTAKSKPK
-865 YEKPT
+865 YDKPT
-870 MFTTTTPEKYGTV
+870 MFTTTTPERFGTV
-883 NRQDGKGEVVL
+883 NRQDGKGEVAL
-894 TEEEYNAEMEKFAPV
+894 TEEEYNTEMEKFAPA
-909 EEAVVEEVTVKKKD
+909 EEAVVEEAAPVEDKVKKEVTIEPIDFEGDTETELDPYDASDKADKIAKD
-923 EVQTGKPLKIQYN
+923 TGVGILRNKEIKSVATDSEGEVVGGLWTEVDGDSFSFDVAIDEKSQGQGVGEKLVNEAFQEFEFNADGNEELKYN
-936 KNPKKAPAMSSEF
+936 IEVTNPSMEKLLSKYGFVVDERIGGTTKMSHPTNNPKL
-949 GQDVEASGDYVTQK
+949 
-963 VSDFTP
+963 
-969 EGFETGVVESENPL
+969 ETKP
-983 VIDITDDT
+983 
-991 QISYKNE
+991 K
-998 LSQKY
+998 K
-1003 DGKVGEELSEAI
+1003 
-1015 RQDGYDAIITKYDD
+1015 
-1029 GSTGEI
+1029 
-1035 VLLKGQRDAIQKP
+1035 DAIQEP
-1048 STEAIEDVSEKTTAE
+1048 STETTEKTTE
-1063 AIPEPIKKATKED
+1063 ESIPEPVKKVTKKD
-1076 RDAFDAGTMNE
+1076 REAFDAGTMDE

-1095 DIADRIISGRKLTPF
+1095 DIADRIISGKKLTPF
-1110 LKRFQEKN
+1110 LTRFQEKN
-1118 KEKVEEMIAF
+1118 KEKVEEMISF
-1128 KSEVSDLEASINE
+1128 KSEVSDLESSINE

-1205 TDTSPIP
+1205 SDTSPIP

-1217 FYGVKDATEFEKSIE
+1217 YYGIKDATEFEKSIE
-1232 DFEGIPMVR
+1232 EFEGIPMVR

-1261 EIGGGIMFSLRNIAN
+1261 EIGGGIMFSIRNVLN
-1276 KGLAWAGIDKKGA
+1276 KGIAWAGIDKTGA
-1289 NTQYKDAVSLYNN
+1289 NTQYKDAVNLYND

-1311 KEGRLPNGHIPMTI
+1311 KEGKLPNGHIPMTI

-1334 SNEAVFRYVLPKIKS
+1334 SNEAVFRYVLPKLKS
-1349 VPLENRKKSFEALT
+1349 VPLENRKKSFDALM
-1363 DKMFEMVKRDGAMV
+1363 DRMFSERPKKDGTILPPLISENEVKEGEE
-1377 SFIGK
+1377 K
-1382 KHKPKVEALI
+1382 KIPRAKKVRSLI
-1392 EKYKVTTMD
+1392 ETYKVTTID
-1401 EFLEA
+1401 GFFEA
-1406 IIKDANLRTKNET
+1406 IVKDANLRAKDETK
-1419 QAILSLDNRAAI
+1419 AILTLDDRSAL
-1431 FNVIFSNADKSGNTQ
+1431 FNIVFSKGAKTKKTGKPALGNNLL
-1446 QHSTAL
+1446 HSKAL
-1452 FEGMENDPFLLN
+1452 FEGIEKDPYLLN
-1464 TQDVY
+1464 AENVY
-1469 DAIAEKSVKD
+1469 DAIAEKSLRD

-1495 GGVTEASHTNYG
+1495 GGVTKASHTNYG

-1538 AKLKKSEKTG
+1538 AKLNKNKKTG
-1548 EVTMTSDKTILGQ
+1548 ETTMTSGKVILGQ
-1561 ALSNYFNML
+1561 ALGSFFNMNI
-1570 PAQGQKVR
+1570 AQGQKVR
-1578 IKPDTTQQLIGLMRL
+1578 VKPDTTQQLIGLMRL

-1605 EFDNVLKE
+1605 EFDNVLQE

-1621 DGVPILGLTKDGKI
+1621 DGVPVLGLTKDGKI

-1656 DMLRSSEKG
+1656 DMLRSSPEG
-1665 RELLAKGLSMVDS
+1665 RKLLAKGLSMVDS

-1719 GIVDAAQKSNFKN
+1719 GIVDAAQKSDFKN

-1743 NFKGTFEAVGTG
+1743 NFKGTFEAIGTG
-1755 TKKKIKSIIDDKM
+1755 KDKKVKSLIDEKM
-1768 VEELS
+1768 IDELS

-1785 LSGEIAAVQ
+1785 FSGEVSAVA
-1794 PKKSPTPQESRAK
+1794 PNKSSTAQESRAK
-1807 MSKKQAAEGI
+1807 MSK
-1817 KSNGKRSNLDD
+1817 
-1828 VGRVYPLGIG
+1828 
-1838 KSMLMGIKDDQ
+1838 
-1849 YKPINDYEQYFDDK
+1849 
-1863 GIFERVKKMGVR
+1863 
-1875 VVELTDEMRKSNI
+1875 
-1888 LLDVEG
+1888 
-1894 KMLYDNVI
+1894 
-1902 AVDPKWL
+1902 
-1909 GKSWNGTNVIQHEA
+1909 
-1923 AHTYTVGVL
+1923 
-1932 LELDNTKLT
+1932 
-1941 PTEIEYKNDINS
+1941 
-1953 IFNSNK
+1953 
-1959 TFLNSEYGFNNSHEM
+1959 
-1974 VAEFLSNSKFRDYIE
+1974 
-1989 GNNLNLFQK
+1989 
-1998 IKKAVSSF
+1998 
-2006 LNKATD
+2006 
-2012 LKLSDVLSKYN
+2012 
-2023 NYVDSSFNQETQNI
+2023 TQ
-2037 KTESLESSSVRFSK
+2037 TESLESSSVRFSK
-2051 GSDVS
+2051 GSNVS
-2056 MSSIINEGRRLG
+2056 MPSIINEGRRLG
-2068 FSEKAIKEILRRRK
+2068 FSEKAIKEILRRRN
-2082 FKVSDINKALEVS
+2082 FKVGDINKALEVS

-2115 GEKLYRSVRK
+2115 GEKLYRGVRK
-2125 KLGSFVKRG
+2125 KLESFVKIG
-2134 IKDSEGKRRDVSFSE
+2134 TKNSDGEKIAVSFRN
-2149 TQRKAIELLKQDAVF
+2149 TQKKALELLKNDPVF
-2164 KNQPEVTQKALIVAM
+2164 KKQPGVTQKALIVAM
-2179 DASLNVDNSNPV
+2179 DASLNINASKAVATEV
-2191 SSEIGAIKASLS
+2191 GAIKSSLS
-2203 KLDTKKQGKREVKE
+2203 KLDTRKQGKREVKE

-2225 IRKSL
+2225 IRKNL
-2230 IKSDNYS
+2230 IEFDAYS

-2244 IRTVVDI
+2244 ILTMVDI
-2251 DSITFN
+2251 DSLTFN

-2267 AQKALEVVE
+2267 AQKVLEVVE
-2276 KQRDRKKNKTISKI
+2276 KQREIKKRRTISKI
-2290 ISRVKKGAQK
+2290 TSKVKKGAQK

-2320 QLFFAQAQKILEA
+2320 QVFFAQAQKILEA

-2352 EIIEGAI
+2352 KIIEGAI

-2364 KESLTQKEKTLLNRA
+2364 KESLTQKEKTLLNQA
-2379 YALDTFG
+2379 YALDAFG
-2386 NIMNMEIEALETML
+2386 NIMNMEVEALEVML
-2400 ESVND
+2400 KSVGD

-2410 ALQLR
+2410 ALQLK

-2420 RTLENAELN
+2420 RTLANEELN

-2437 KGFPSLFKTIENKDG
+2437 KGFPSLFKTIKNKDG
-2452 TTKKVLKDENERNS
+2452 TTKKVLKNDNERNS

-2472 NEFKKGKVFSSIAKL
+2472 NEFKKGKVFSSIVKL
-2487 TKRLMEFRTN
+2487 TKRLMEFRKN
-2497 PIDFA
+2497 PMDWG
-2502 LKGSIYHLGT
+2502 LRNYIYHLGT
-2512 LTNILDRG
+2512 ITNILDRG
-2520 GNFFTKNIYDALNNA
+2520 GDFLTKNIYNALNNA

-2543 DNQMDFLNSIAET
+2543 ENQMSVLNSIAET

-2562 TPLNPAYRQF
+2562 TLTNPAYRQF
-2572 KNKLNKKEL
+2572 KNRLNKKEL
-2581 NIGKIRDKDGF
+2581 NIGKIRDKEGF

-2598 MLTTQQAMRLYA
+2598 ILTTQQAMRVYA

-2625 IGKETM
+2625 VGKETIN
-2631 SQIIAHIGKDAV
+2631 SIVEHIGKDAV
-2643 TLVDA
+2643 VMVDA

-2660 INSVYSQTN
+2660 VNSVYSQTN

-2686 DGTTEVSEKGLD
+2686 DGTTEVSEKGVD

-2717 SSPILVSQSFDVAL
+2717 SSPILINQSFDVAL

-2744 AVTVKKINA
+2744 AVTVKNINA
-2753 IFKNKA
+2753 IFKNEA
-2759 VAALLKET
+2759 FAALLKET

-2773 RSQINYAINGTTPYQ
+2773 QANINYAINGTTPYQ
-2788 VAEKA
+2788 VKA
-2793 GFVWNSFVGVALGLK
+2793 QANWVFNTFVGVALGLK
-2808 AIQILKQASSFV
+2808 AIQILKQSTSFV
-2820 QAFEDYSFRGQGK
+2820 QAFEDYSFRGKGK

-2839 DLMMFMLDGAYTYA
+2839 DLMMFMLEGAYTYA
-2853 TFPLQIK
+2853 TFPLHIK
-2860 KAWGVSATFRDRLR
+2860 KAWDVSATFRDRLR
-2874 RGLDGDVYGLESG
+2874 RALDGDVYGLESG
-2887 RNQYRLVSQN
+2887 RNQYKLVSQN
-2897 NQKLKSI
+2897 NEKLKSI
-2904 KRGWRALTV
+2904 KKGWRALTV
-2913 AATVIG
+2913 APTVFG
-2919 DVLGVL
+2919 DILGVL

-2946 KLNNYNATQQTRR
+2946 QLNNYNATQQTRR
-2959 NTEVSQISQNN
+2959 NTETSPISQNN
-2970 NVLIRVFTTFGSTIF
+2970 NGLIRTFSMFGSTVF

-3027 VGASNIAKIIKG
+3027 VFASNIAKLIEG
-3039 DEDDREEV
+3039 DDDDREEV
-3047 MNEMVKALT
+3047 MGEMIKALT

-3069 AAELGYNTVTGQRT
+3069 AAELGYNTITGQRT
-3083 YSGGLNPYKDFVNK
+3083 YASGLNPYRDFLNK
-3097 FIKAL
+3097 FIKAS
-3102 NSEEVTLE
+3102 NSEEVALE
-3110 ASKVITS
+3110 ASKVIIS
-3117 IMIKA
+3117 IMLKA
-3122 NVDPIVAV
+3122 NVDPIVAL

-3140 DAKTVMELI
+3140 DAKTVMELS

-3167 ERTLDDM
+3167 ERTIDDM
-3174 LQDGDFDD
+3174 LQDGEFDD
-3182 IDTNVDIDT
+3182 INTDVDVDFDFDTNM
-3191 DFETNVDF
+3191 DF

>member
-23 YPDQFDSL
+23 YPDQFDSF
-31 VSNNKLTL
+31 VSNNKFTL

-49 EEVVEEPAVEEPAVE
+49 EEEVVEEPAVE
-64 EPVVEKAEAPIPD
+64 EPVVEETAVEEPVVEKVEAPITD
-77 YGSYLGYTPPVI
+77 YGSYLGYTPPAI

-100 SSDVFL
+100 SGDVFL

-169 IKQDEEVVV
+169 IKQEEEIVV

-274 EYIKVRDEID
+274 EYVKVRDEID
-284 RIEGIKSLGFDLG
+284 RIEEIKNLGFDLG

-322 VMRDEAKETRE
+322 VMRDEAKEVRE

-402 ANAEKR
+402 SNAEKR

-596 EKYDIMNDPTGEE
+596 EKYDIMNDSTGEE

-628 ERGIPIA
+628 KRGIPIA

-674 AEAAGETLAQ
+674 SEAAGEALAQ
-684 MVVGDNLEYKE
+684 TVVGDELEYKE

-759 MSKEDNQ
+759 MSKEENQ

-894 TEEEYNAEMEKFAPV
+894 TEEEYNAEMEKFTPV

-936 KNPKKAPAMSSEF
+936 KNPKKAPAMASEF

-1076 RDAFDAGTMNE
+1076 RDAFDAGTMDE

-1118 KEKVEEMIAF
+1118 KEKVEEMISF

-1232 DFEGIPMVR
+1232 EFEGIPMVR

-1276 KGLAWAGIDKKGA
+1276 KGLAWAGIDKTGA
-1289 NTQYKDAVSLYNN
+1289 NTQYKDAVKLYND

-1311 KEGRLPNGHIPMTI
+1311 KEERLPNGHIPMTI

-1334 SNEAVFRYVLPKIKS
+1334 SNEAVFRYVLPKLKS
-1349 VPLENRKKSFEALT
+1349 VPLENRKKSFDALM
-1363 DKMFEMVKRDGAMV
+1363 DRMFSKRTKKDGTVLPPLISEKEVKEGEE
-1377 SFIGK
+1377 K
-1382 KHKPKVEALI
+1382 KIPRAKKVRSLI
-1392 EKYKVTTMD
+1392 ETYKVTTMD
-1401 EFLEA
+1401 GFFEA
-1406 IIKDANLRTKNET
+1406 IVKDANLRAKDETK
-1419 QAILSLDNRAAI
+1419 AILTLDDRSAI
-1431 FNVIFSNADKSGNTQ
+1431 FNIIFSKGAKTTKTGKPAIGNNLP
-1446 QHSTAL
+1446 HSKAL
-1452 FEGMENDPFLLN
+1452 FEGIEKDPYLLN
-1464 TQDVY
+1464 AENVY

-1495 GGVTEASHTNYG
+1495 GGVTKASHTNYG

-1561 ALSNYFNML
+1561 ALGNFFNMNV
-1570 PAQGQKVR
+1570 AQGQKARV
-1578 IKPDTTQQLIGLMRL
+1578 KPDTTQQLIGLMRL

-1605 EFDNVLKE
+1605 EFDNILQE

-1621 DGVPILGLTKDGKI
+1621 DGVPVLGLTKDGKI

-1656 DMLRSSEKG
+1656 DMLRSSKKG

-1743 NFKGTFEAVGTG
+1743 NFKGTFEAIGTG
-1755 TKKKIKSIIDDKM
+1755 KNKKVKSIINDKM

-1785 LSGEIAAVQ
+1785 LSGEVSAVQ
-1794 PKKSPTPQESRAK
+1794 PEKSPTPQESRAK
-1807 MSKKQAAEGI
+1807 MSKKQ
-1817 KSNGKRSNLDD
+1817 
-1828 VGRVYPLGIG
+1828 
-1838 KSMLMGIKDDQ
+1838 
-1849 YKPINDYEQYFDDK
+1849 
-1863 GIFERVKKMGVR
+1863 
-1875 VVELTDEMRKSNI
+1875 
-1888 LLDVEG
+1888 
-1894 KMLYDNVI
+1894 
-1902 AVDPKWL
+1902 
-1909 GKSWNGTNVIQHEA
+1909 
-1923 AHTYTVGVL
+1923 
-1932 LELDNTKLT
+1932 
-1941 PTEIEYKNDINS
+1941 
-1953 IFNSNK
+1953 
-1959 TFLNSEYGFNNSHEM
+1959 
-1974 VAEFLSNSKFRDYIE
+1974 
-1989 GNNLNLFQK
+1989 
-1998 IKKAVSSF
+1998 
-2006 LNKATD
+2006 
-2012 LKLSDVLSKYN
+2012 
-2023 NYVDSSFNQETQNI
+2023 
-2037 KTESLESSSVRFSK
+2037 TESLESSSVRFSK

-2320 QLFFAQAQKILEA
+2320 QVFFAQAQKILEA
-2333 VKNGTVDN
+2333 VKNGTVDEV
-2341 IRQKLNEPEVL
+2341 RKSLNEPEIL
-2352 EIIEGAI
+2352 EIIENAI

-2364 KESLTQKEKTLLNRA
+2364 GESLTQKEKTLLNRA

-2386 NIMNMEIEALETML
+2386 NIMNMEIEALEAML

-2410 ALQLR
+2410 ALQLK

-2429 AEGTSQIE
+2429 SEGTSQIE

-2452 TTKKVLKDENERNS
+2452 TTKKVLKNDNERNS
-2466 DRKAIT
+2466 DKKAIA
-2472 NEFKKGKVFSSIAKL
+2472 NEFKKGKVFSSIAKV
-2487 TKRLMEFRTN
+2487 TKRIMEFRTN

-2520 GNFFTKNIYDALNNA
+2520 GNFLTKNIYDALNNA

-2562 TPLNPAYRQF
+2562 TRLNPAYRQF

-2581 NIGKIRDKDGF
+2581 NIGKIRGEEGF

-2631 SQIIAHIGKDAV
+2631 GQIIAHIGKDAV

-2686 DGTTEVSEKGLD
+2686 DGTTEVSEQGLD

-2788 VAEKA
+2788 VAAKA
-2793 GFVWNSFVGVALGLK
+2793 GVLWSSFVGVALGLK
-2808 AIQILKQASSFV
+2808 AIQILKQATSFV

-2853 TFPLQIK
+2853 TFPRQIK
-2860 KAWGVSATFRDRLR
+2860 KAWDVSATFRDRLR

-2887 RNQYRLVSQN
+2887 RNQYKLVSQN
-2897 NQKLKSI
+2897 NNKLKAI
-2904 KRGWRALTV
+2904 KRGWRTLTV
-2913 AATVIG
+2913 APTVFG

-2933 NIRNGMPKAEAVE
+2933 NIKNGMSKAEAVE

-2959 NTEVSQISQNN
+2959 NTEVSQISQNK
-2970 NVLIRVFTTFGSTIF
+2970 NVFIRVFTTFGSTLF

-3047 MNEMVKALT
+3047 MHEMIKALT
-3056 GLNLLFN
+3056 GLNLLFGV
-3063 IPLIGE
+3063 PLIGV
-3069 AAELGYNTVTGQRT
+3069 AAEGAYDAARGQKV
-3083 YSGGLNPYKDFVNK
+3083 YAGGGINPYSDFVNK
-3097 FIKAL
+3097 FRKAL

-3167 ERTLDDM
+3167 ERTVDDM
-3174 LQDGDFDD
+3174 VQDGDFDD

>member
-49 EEVVEEPAVEEPAVE
+49 EEEVVEEPAVEEPVVEEPAVE

-77 YGSYLGYTPPVI
+77 YGSYLGYTPPAI

-100 SSDVFL
+100 SGDVFL

-169 IKQDEEVVV
+169 IKQEEEIVV

-209 SSIVID
+209 NSIVID

-274 EYIKVRDEID
+274 EYVKVRDEID
-284 RIEGIKSLGFDLG
+284 RIEEIKNLGFDLG

-402 ANAEKR
+402 SNAEKR

-470 QDSRMEAAKK
+470 QDSRMQAAKK

-628 ERGIPIA
+628 KRGIPIA

-674 AEAAGETLAQ
+674 AEAAGEALAQ
-684 MVVGDNLEYKE
+684 TVVGDDLEYKE

-909 EEAVVEEVTVKKKD
+909 EEVTPTEEAVVEEAAPVDVVEGAVPEVGEVVYHGSPTDIEGGVLKKGVSGAIFLTPSRKYAESYAPQGTGSVTEFTISEEKKNNLFD
-923 EVQTGKPLKIQYN
+923 IRNEEHIERLKEGFINNNEDLEIEYDSEEDALRDYDNAIRSMKEASEGREGVNDWASGSQFIEAMENAGFEGALFAERPAGLISEDVVLSYALFDN
-936 KNPKKAPAMSSEF
+936 ELEIKKA
-949 GQDVEASGDYVTQK
+949 QDAVQK
-963 VSDFTP
+963 S
-969 EGFETGVVESENPL
+969 
-983 VIDITDDT
+983 
-991 QISYKNE
+991 
-998 LSQKY
+998 
-1003 DGKVGEELSEAI
+1003 
-1015 RQDGYDAIITKYDD
+1015 
-1029 GSTGEI
+1029 
-1035 VLLKGQRDAIQKP
+1035 
-1048 STEAIEDVSEKTTAE
+1048 STETTAE

-1076 RDAFDAGTMNE
+1076 RDAFDAGTMDE

-1118 KEKVEEMIAF
+1118 KEKVEEMISF

-1232 DFEGIPMVR
+1232 EFEGIPMVR

-1276 KGLAWAGIDKKGA
+1276 KGLAWAGIDKTGA
-1289 NTQYKDAVSLYNN
+1289 NTQYKDAVKLYND

-1311 KEGRLPNGHIPMTI
+1311 KEERLPNGHIPMTI

-1334 SNEAVFRYVLPKIKS
+1334 SNEAVFRYVLPKLKS
-1349 VPLENRKKSFEALT
+1349 VPLENRKKSFDALM
-1363 DKMFEMVKRDGAMV
+1363 DRMFSKRTKKDGTVLPPLISEKEVKEGEE
-1377 SFIGK
+1377 K
-1382 KHKPKVEALI
+1382 KIPRAKKVRSLI
-1392 EKYKVTTMD
+1392 ETYKVTTMD
-1401 EFLEA
+1401 GFFEA
-1406 IIKDANLRTKNET
+1406 IVKDANLRAKDETK
-1419 QAILSLDNRAAI
+1419 AILTLDDRSAI
-1431 FNVIFSNADKSGNTQ
+1431 FNIIFSKGAKTTKTGKPAIGNNLP
-1446 QHSTAL
+1446 HSKAL
-1452 FEGMENDPFLLN
+1452 FEGIEKDPYLLN
-1464 TQDVY
+1464 AENVY

-1495 GGVTEASHTNYG
+1495 GGVTKASHTNYG

-1561 ALSNYFNML
+1561 ALGNFFNMNV
-1570 PAQGQKVR
+1570 AQGQKARV
-1578 IKPDTTQQLIGLMRL
+1578 KPDTTQQLIGLMRL

-1605 EFDNVLKE
+1605 EFDNILQE

-1621 DGVPILGLTKDGKI
+1621 DGVPVLGLTKDGKI

-1656 DMLRSSEKG
+1656 DMLRSSKKG

-1743 NFKGTFEAVGTG
+1743 NFKGTFEAIGTG
-1755 TKKKIKSIIDDKM
+1755 KNKKVKSIINDKM

-1785 LSGEIAAVQ
+1785 LSGEVSAVQ
-1794 PKKSPTPQESRAK
+1794 PEKSPTPQESRAK
-1807 MSKKQAAEGI
+1807 MSKKQ
-1817 KSNGKRSNLDD
+1817 
-1828 VGRVYPLGIG
+1828 
-1838 KSMLMGIKDDQ
+1838 
-1849 YKPINDYEQYFDDK
+1849 
-1863 GIFERVKKMGVR
+1863 
-1875 VVELTDEMRKSNI
+1875 
-1888 LLDVEG
+1888 
-1894 KMLYDNVI
+1894 
-1902 AVDPKWL
+1902 
-1909 GKSWNGTNVIQHEA
+1909 
-1923 AHTYTVGVL
+1923 
-1932 LELDNTKLT
+1932 
-1941 PTEIEYKNDINS
+1941 
-1953 IFNSNK
+1953 
-1959 TFLNSEYGFNNSHEM
+1959 
-1974 VAEFLSNSKFRDYIE
+1974 
-1989 GNNLNLFQK
+1989 
-1998 IKKAVSSF
+1998 
-2006 LNKATD
+2006 
-2012 LKLSDVLSKYN
+2012 
-2023 NYVDSSFNQETQNI
+2023 
-2037 KTESLESSSVRFSK
+2037 TESLESSSVRFSK

-2179 DASLNVDNSNPV
+2179 DASLNVDNNNPV

-2320 QLFFAQAQKILEA
+2320 QVFFAQAQKILEA
-2333 VKNGTVDN
+2333 VKNGTVDEV
-2341 IRQKLNEPEVL
+2341 RKSLNEPEIL
-2352 EIIEGAI
+2352 EIIENAI

-2364 KESLTQKEKTLLNRA
+2364 GESLTQKEKTLLNRA

-2386 NIMNMEIEALETML
+2386 NIMNMEIEALEAML

-2429 AEGTSQIE
+2429 SEGTRQIE
-2437 KGFPSLFKTIENKDG
+2437 KGFPSLFKTIGLENKKG
-2452 TTKKVLKDENERNS
+2452 TTKKVLKDDNERNS
-2466 DRKAIT
+2466 DKKAIA
-2472 NEFKKGKVFSSIAKL
+2472 NEFKKGKVFSSIAKV
-2487 TKRLMEFRTN
+2487 TKRIMEFRTN

-2502 LKGSIYHLGT
+2502 LRGNIYHLGT

-2520 GNFFTKNIYDALNNA
+2520 GNFLTKNIYDALNNA

-2581 NIGKIRDKDGF
+2581 NIGKIRDKEGF

-2686 DGTTEVSEKGLD
+2686 DGTTEVSEQGLD

-2788 VAEKA
+2788 VAAKA
-2793 GFVWNSFVGVALGLK
+2793 GVLWTSFVGVALGLK
-2808 AIQILKQASSFV
+2808 AIQILKQATSFV

-2887 RNQYRLVSQN
+2887 RNQYKLVSQN
-2897 NQKLKSI
+2897 NNKLKAI

-2913 AATVIG
+2913 APTVFG

-2933 NIRNGMPKAEAVE
+2933 NIKNGMSKAEAVE

-2959 NTEVSQISQNN
+2959 NTEVSQISQNK
-2970 NVLIRVFTTFGSTIF
+2970 NVLIRVFTTFGSTLF

-3047 MNEMVKALT
+3047 MHEMIKALT
-3056 GLNLLFN
+3056 GLNLLFGV
-3063 IPLIGE
+3063 PLIGV
-3069 AAELGYNTVTGQRT
+3069 AAEGAYDAARGQKV
-3083 YSGGLNPYKDFVNK
+3083 YAGGGINPYADFVNK
-3097 FIKAL
+3097 FRKAL

-3174 LQDGDFDD
+3174 VQDGDFDD

>member
-23 YPDQFDSL
+23 YPDQFDSF
-31 VSNNKLTL
+31 VSNNKFTL

-49 EEVVEEPAVEEPAVE
+49 EEEVVEEPAVE
-64 EPVVEKAEAPIPD
+64 EPVVEETAVEEPVVEKVEAPITD
-77 YGSYLGYTPPVI
+77 YGSYLGYTPPAI

-100 SSDVFL
+100 SGDVFL

-169 IKQDEEVVV
+169 IKQEEEIVV

-274 EYIKVRDEID
+274 EYVKVRDEID
-284 RIEGIKSLGFDLG
+284 RIEEIKNLGFDLG

-322 VMRDEAKETRE
+322 VMRDEAKEVRE

-402 ANAEKR
+402 SNAEKR

-596 EKYDIMNDPTGEE
+596 EKYDIMNDSTGEE

-628 ERGIPIA
+628 KRGIPIA

-674 AEAAGETLAQ
+674 AEAAGEALAQ
-684 MVVGDNLEYKE
+684 TVVGDELEYKE

-759 MSKEDNQ
+759 MSKEENQ

-894 TEEEYNAEMEKFAPV
+894 TEEEYNAEMEKFTPV

-936 KNPKKAPAMSSEF
+936 KNPKKAPAMASEF

-1076 RDAFDAGTMNE
+1076 RDAFDAGTMDE

-1118 KEKVEEMIAF
+1118 KEKVEEMISF

-1232 DFEGIPMVR
+1232 EFEGIPMVR

-1276 KGLAWAGIDKKGA
+1276 KGLAWAGIDKTGA
-1289 NTQYKDAVSLYNN
+1289 NTQYKDAVKLYND

-1311 KEGRLPNGHIPMTI
+1311 KEERLPNGHIPMTI

-1334 SNEAVFRYVLPKIKS
+1334 SNEAVFRYVLPKLKS
-1349 VPLENRKKSFEALT
+1349 VPLENRKKSFDALM
-1363 DKMFEMVKRDGAMV
+1363 DRMFSKRTKKDGTVLPPLISEKEVKEGEE
-1377 SFIGK
+1377 K
-1382 KHKPKVEALI
+1382 KIPRAKKVRSLI
-1392 EKYKVTTMD
+1392 ETYKVTTMD
-1401 EFLEA
+1401 GFFEA
-1406 IIKDANLRTKNET
+1406 IVKDANLRAKDETK
-1419 QAILSLDNRAAI
+1419 AILTLDDRSAI
-1431 FNVIFSNADKSGNTQ
+1431 FNIIFSKGAKTTKTGKPAIGNNLP
-1446 QHSTAL
+1446 HSKAL
-1452 FEGMENDPFLLN
+1452 FEGIEKDPYLLN
-1464 TQDVY
+1464 AENVY

-1495 GGVTEASHTNYG
+1495 GGVTKASHTNYG

-1561 ALSNYFNML
+1561 ALGNFFNMNV
-1570 PAQGQKVR
+1570 AQGQKARV
-1578 IKPDTTQQLIGLMRL
+1578 KPDTTQQLIGLMRL

-1605 EFDNVLKE
+1605 EFDNILQE

-1621 DGVPILGLTKDGKI
+1621 DGVPVLGLTKDGKI

-1656 DMLRSSEKG
+1656 DMLRSSKKG

-1743 NFKGTFEAVGTG
+1743 NFKGTFEAIGTG
-1755 TKKKIKSIIDDKM
+1755 KNKKVKSIINDKM

-1785 LSGEIAAVQ
+1785 LSGEVSAVQ
-1794 PKKSPTPQESRAK
+1794 PEKSPTPQESRAK
-1807 MSKKQAAEGI
+1807 MSKKQ
-1817 KSNGKRSNLDD
+1817 
-1828 VGRVYPLGIG
+1828 
-1838 KSMLMGIKDDQ
+1838 
-1849 YKPINDYEQYFDDK
+1849 
-1863 GIFERVKKMGVR
+1863 
-1875 VVELTDEMRKSNI
+1875 
-1888 LLDVEG
+1888 
-1894 KMLYDNVI
+1894 
-1902 AVDPKWL
+1902 
-1909 GKSWNGTNVIQHEA
+1909 
-1923 AHTYTVGVL
+1923 
-1932 LELDNTKLT
+1932 
-1941 PTEIEYKNDINS
+1941 
-1953 IFNSNK
+1953 
-1959 TFLNSEYGFNNSHEM
+1959 
-1974 VAEFLSNSKFRDYIE
+1974 
-1989 GNNLNLFQK
+1989 
-1998 IKKAVSSF
+1998 
-2006 LNKATD
+2006 
-2012 LKLSDVLSKYN
+2012 
-2023 NYVDSSFNQETQNI
+2023 
-2037 KTESLESSSVRFSK
+2037 TESLESSSVRFSK

-2320 QLFFAQAQKILEA
+2320 QVFFAQAQKILEA
-2333 VKNGTVDN
+2333 VKNGTVDEV
-2341 IRQKLNEPEVL
+2341 RKSLNEPEIL
-2352 EIIEGAI
+2352 EIIENAI

-2364 KESLTQKEKTLLNRA
+2364 GESLTQKEKTLLNRA

-2386 NIMNMEIEALETML
+2386 NIMNMEIEALEAML

-2410 ALQLR
+2410 ALQLK

-2429 AEGTSQIE
+2429 SEGTSQIE

-2452 TTKKVLKDENERNS
+2452 TTKKVLKNDNERNS
-2466 DRKAIT
+2466 DKKAIA
-2472 NEFKKGKVFSSIAKL
+2472 NEFKKGKVFSSIAKV
-2487 TKRLMEFRTN
+2487 TKRIMEFRTN

-2520 GNFFTKNIYDALNNA
+2520 GNFLTKNIYDALNNA

-2562 TPLNPAYRQF
+2562 TRLNPAYRQF

-2581 NIGKIRDKDGF
+2581 NIGKIRGEEGF

-2631 SQIIAHIGKDAV
+2631 GQIIAHIGKDAV

-2686 DGTTEVSEKGLD
+2686 DGTTEVSEQGLD

-2788 VAEKA
+2788 VAAKA
-2793 GFVWNSFVGVALGLK
+2793 GVLWSSFVGVALGLK
-2808 AIQILKQASSFV
+2808 AIQILKQATSFV

-2853 TFPLQIK
+2853 TFPRQIK
-2860 KAWGVSATFRDRLR
+2860 KAWDVSATFRDRLR

-2887 RNQYRLVSQN
+2887 RNQYKLVSQN
-2897 NQKLKSI
+2897 NNKLKAI
-2904 KRGWRALTV
+2904 KRGWRTLTV
-2913 AATVIG
+2913 APTVFG

-2933 NIRNGMPKAEAVE
+2933 NIKNGMSKAEAVE

-2959 NTEVSQISQNN
+2959 NTEVSQISQNK
-2970 NVLIRVFTTFGSTIF
+2970 NVFIRVFTTFGSTLF

-3047 MNEMVKALT
+3047 MHEMIKALT
-3056 GLNLLFN
+3056 GLNLLFGV
-3063 IPLIGE
+3063 PLIGV
-3069 AAELGYNTVTGQRT
+3069 AAEGAYDAARGQKV
-3083 YSGGLNPYKDFVNK
+3083 YAGGGINPYSDFVNK
-3097 FIKAL
+3097 FRKAL

-3174 LQDGDFDD
+3174 VQDGDFDD

>member
-1 MAEKKYKTPA
+1 MAEKRYKTPA

-49 EEVVEEPAVEEPAVE
+49 EEPAVEEPAVE
-64 EPVVEKAEAPIPD
+64 EPVVEEPVVEEVETPTPD
-77 YGSYLGYTPPVI
+77 FGSYLEFTPPTVVS
-89 TTDQLGDATKT
+89 DQTGDAMKV
-100 SSDVFL
+100 SNDVFL
-106 QELEKRKKT
+106 QELKKRQEEML
-115 IFKEE
+115 KEDT
-120 AELSER
+120 ELFER
-126 LGEIEKQKRAELLE
+126 LGEIEKQNRAELLE
-140 EEEAQQKKSTEI
+140 EEGVQQKKSTEI

-157 FKSVLDGIDKSL
+157 FKSVLDGIDKNL
-169 IKQDEEVVV
+169 IKQDEEIVV

-188 GFVFEETG
+188 GFVFEKSG

-202 VTTNDGK
+202 VTTKDGK
-209 SSIVID
+209 NNIVID

-224 EKETKRLKDF
+224 EEESKRLKDF
-234 LSSNVSFER
+234 LSTNVSFER
-243 KEEKVIEGTSKA
+243 KEEEVTKGTSKA

-262 NLNYQAE
+262 NLNYQSE

-284 RIEGIKSLGFDLG
+284 RIEEIKNLGFDLG

-342 IKLSMDKAND
+342 IDVSMNKANA

-402 ANAEKR
+402 SNAEKR

-433 SENLSGFLNEFDKG
+433 SENLSGFLNEWSKG
-447 LQQGL
+447 LETGY
-452 AAEVILMS
+452 AADVILMS

-470 QDSRMEAAKK
+470 PESRLEAAKK
-480 IYTHLS
+480 IYSHLS

-496 SQYNKAVGAK
+496 SQYNKAIGAK
-506 ETADILFNDPF
+506 EITEILLNDPL
-517 ELMTT
+517 ELTTT

-535 YKIVGSTT
+535 YKIVGSST
-543 LLGAGIGTGAGAA
+543 LLGAGIGTGVGAT
-556 FAGVGALP
+556 FAGIGALP
-564 GFITGT
+564 GFLTGT

-596 EKYDIMNDPTGEE
+596 ERYDIMNDPTGEE
-609 MAKALADPEVWATG
+609 MAKALADPEVWETG

-628 ERGIPIA
+628 KRGIPIA

-653 FSGVGARVGAQI
+653 FSGVGARIGAQV

-674 AEAAGETLAQ
+674 AEAAGEALAQ
-684 MVVGDNLEYKE
+684 TVVGDDLEYKE

-703 VGNNTTNMAVNLGL
+703 IGSNTTNMAVNLGL
-717 EAALNKNKALG
+717 EAAFNKNKILG
-728 KNLMMADFV
+728 ENLMKADFM

-759 MSKEDNQ
+759 ISKEDNQ
-766 KIQKNVATRRE
+766 KIQKNVSTRRE

-857 VTTKSKPK
+857 VTAKSKPK
-865 YEKPT
+865 YDKPT
-870 MFTTTTPEKYGTV
+870 MFTTTTPERYGTV
-883 NRQDGKGEVVL
+883 NRQDGKGEVAL
-894 TEEEYNAEMEKFAPV
+894 TEEEYNNEVSLFEQPTTETTTEEVAEEAAPV
-909 EEAVVEEVTVKKKD
+909 EEAVIEEVTVKKKD

-936 KNPKKAPAMSSEF
+936 KNPKKAPAMAAEF

-969 EGFETGVVESENPL
+969 EGFETGVVESKNPL

-991 QISYKNE
+991 QILYKNE

-1003 DGKVGEELSEAI
+1003 DGKVGEKLSEAI
-1015 RQDGYDAIITKYDD
+1015 RQDGYDAIVTKYDD

-1035 VLLKGQRDAIQKP
+1035 VLLKGQRDAIQET
-1048 STEAIEDVSEKTTAE
+1048 STETTEKTTE
-1063 AIPEPIKKATKED
+1063 ESIPEPVKKVTKKD
-1076 RDAFDAGTMNE
+1076 REAFDAGTMDE
-1087 ERTGGIIS
+1087 EKTGGIIS
-1095 DIADRIISGRKLTPF
+1095 DIADRIISGKKLTPF

-1118 KEKVEEMIAF
+1118 KEKVEEMISF
-1128 KSEVSDLEASINE
+1128 KSEVSDLESSINE

-1205 TDTSPIP
+1205 SDTSPIP

-1217 FYGVKDATEFEKSIE
+1217 YYGIKDATEFEKSIE
-1232 DFEGIPMVR
+1232 EFEGIPMVR

-1261 EIGGGIMFSLRNIAN
+1261 EIGGGIMFSIRNVLN
-1276 KGLAWAGIDKKGA
+1276 KGLAWAGIDKTGA
-1289 NTQYKDAVSLYNN
+1289 NTQYNDAVNLYND

-1311 KEGRLPNGHIPMTI
+1311 KEGKLPNGHIPMTI

-1334 SNEAVFRYVLPKIKS
+1334 SNEAVFRYVLPKLKS
-1349 VPLENRKKSFEALT
+1349 VPLENRKKSFDALM
-1363 DKMFEMVKRDGAMV
+1363 DRMFSERPKKDGTILPPLISEKEVKEGEE
-1377 SFIGK
+1377 K
-1382 KHKPKVEALI
+1382 KIPRAKKVRSLI
-1392 EKYKVTTMD
+1392 ETYKVTTID
-1401 EFLEA
+1401 GFFEA
-1406 IIKDANLRTKNET
+1406 IVKDANLRAKDETK
-1419 QAILSLDNRAAI
+1419 AILTLDDRSALFNIVFSKGAKTTKTGKPAI
-1431 FNVIFSNADKSGNTQ
+1431 GNNLP
-1446 QHSTAL
+1446 HSKAL
-1452 FEGMENDPFLLN
+1452 FEGIEKDPYLLN
-1464 TQDVY
+1464 AENVY
-1469 DAIAEKSVKD
+1469 DAVAEKSLRD

-1495 GGVTEASHTNYG
+1495 GGVTKASHTNYG

-1538 AKLKKSEKTG
+1538 AKLNKNKKTG
-1548 EVTMTSDKTILGQ
+1548 ETTMTSDKVILGQ
-1561 ALSNYFNML
+1561 ALGNFFNMNI
-1570 PAQGQKVR
+1570 AQGQKARV
-1578 IKPDTTQQLIGLMRL
+1578 KPDTTQQLIGLMRL

-1605 EFDNVLKE
+1605 EFDNVLQE

-1621 DGVPILGLTKDGKI
+1621 DGVPVLGLTKDGKI

-1656 DMLRSSEKG
+1656 DMLRSSAEG
-1665 RELLAKGLSMVDS
+1665 RKLLAKGLSMVDS

-1719 GIVDAAQKSNFKN
+1719 GIVDAAQKSDFKN

-1743 NFKGTFEAVGTG
+1743 NFKGTFKAIGTG
-1755 TKKKIKSIIDDKM
+1755 KDKKIKSLIDEKM
-1768 VEELS
+1768 IDELS

-1785 LSGEIAAVQ
+1785 LSGEVSAVA
-1794 PKKSPTPQESRAK
+1794 PNKSSTAQESRAK
-1807 MSKKQAAEGI
+1807 MSK
-1817 KSNGKRSNLDD
+1817 
-1828 VGRVYPLGIG
+1828 
-1838 KSMLMGIKDDQ
+1838 
-1849 YKPINDYEQYFDDK
+1849 
-1863 GIFERVKKMGVR
+1863 
-1875 VVELTDEMRKSNI
+1875 
-1888 LLDVEG
+1888 
-1894 KMLYDNVI
+1894 
-1902 AVDPKWL
+1902 
-1909 GKSWNGTNVIQHEA
+1909 
-1923 AHTYTVGVL
+1923 
-1932 LELDNTKLT
+1932 
-1941 PTEIEYKNDINS
+1941 
-1953 IFNSNK
+1953 
-1959 TFLNSEYGFNNSHEM
+1959 
-1974 VAEFLSNSKFRDYIE
+1974 
-1989 GNNLNLFQK
+1989 
-1998 IKKAVSSF
+1998 
-2006 LNKATD
+2006 
-2012 LKLSDVLSKYN
+2012 
-2023 NYVDSSFNQETQNI
+2023 TQ
-2037 KTESLESSSVRFSK
+2037 TESLESSSVRFSK
-2051 GSDVS
+2051 GSNVS
-2056 MSSIINEGRRLG
+2056 MPSIINEGRRLG
-2068 FSEKAIKEILRRRK
+2068 FSEKAIKEILRRRN
-2082 FKVSDINKALEVS
+2082 FKVGDINKALEVS

-2115 GEKLYRSVRK
+2115 GEKLYRGVRK
-2125 KLGSFVKRG
+2125 KLESFVKRG
-2134 IKDSEGKRRDVSFSE
+2134 TKNSDGEKIAVSFRN
-2149 TQRKAIELLKQDAVF
+2149 TQKKALELLKNDPIF
-2164 KNQPEVTQKALIVAM
+2164 KKQPGVTQKALIVAM
-2179 DASLNVDNSNPV
+2179 DASLNINASKAVATEV
-2191 SSEIGAIKASLS
+2191 GAIKSSLS
-2203 KLDTKKQGKREVKE
+2203 KLDTRKQGKREVKE

-2225 IRKSL
+2225 IRKNL
-2230 IKSDNYS
+2230 IEFDAYN

-2244 IRTVVDI
+2244 ILTMVDI
-2251 DSITFN
+2251 DSLTFN

-2267 AQKALEVVE
+2267 AQKVLEVVE
-2276 KQRDRKKNKTISKI
+2276 KQREIKKSRTISKI
-2290 ISRVKKGAQK
+2290 ISKVKKGAQK

-2359 VKENN
+2359 IKENN
-2364 KESLTQKEKTLLNRA
+2364 KESLTQKEKTLLNQA
-2379 YALDTFG
+2379 YALDAFG
-2386 NIMNMEIEALETML
+2386 NIMNMEVEALEVML
-2400 ESVND
+2400 KSVGD

-2452 TTKKVLKDENERNS
+2452 TTKKVLKDDNERNS
-2466 DRKAIT
+2466 DKKAIA

-2487 TKRLMEFRTN
+2487 TKRLMEFRKN
-2497 PIDFA
+2497 PMDWG
-2502 LKGSIYHLGT
+2502 LRNYIYHLGT
-2512 LTNILDRG
+2512 ITNILDRG
-2520 GNFFTKNIYDALNNA
+2520 GDFLTKNIYNALNNA

-2543 DNQMDFLNSIAET
+2543 ENQMSVLNSIAET

-2562 TPLNPAYRQF
+2562 TLTNPAYRQF
-2572 KNKLNKKEL
+2572 KNRLNKKEL
-2581 NIGKIRDKDGF
+2581 NIGKIRDKEGF
-2592 LEENET
+2592 LSENET
-2598 MLTTQQAMRLYA
+2598 ILTTQQAMRVYA

-2625 IGKETM
+2625 VGKETIN
-2631 SQIIAHIGKDAV
+2631 SIVEHIGKDAV
-2643 TLVDA
+2643 VMVDA

-2660 INSVYSQTN
+2660 VNSVYSQTN

-2686 DGTTEVSEKGLD
+2686 DGTTEVSEKGVD

-2717 SSPILVSQSFDVAL
+2717 SSPILINQSFDVAL

-2744 AVTVKKINA
+2744 AVTVKNINA

-2773 RSQINYAINGTTPYQ
+2773 QANINYAINGTTPYQ
-2788 VAEKA
+2788 VTAKA
-2793 GFVWNSFVGVALGLK
+2793 NGTFNRFVGVALGLK

-2820 QAFEDYSFRGQGK
+2820 QAFEDYSFRGKGK

-2897 NQKLKSI
+2897 NEKLKSI

-2913 AATVIG
+2913 APTVIG

-2946 KLNNYNATQQTRR
+2946 QLNNYNATQQSRR
-2959 NTEVSQISQNN
+2959 NTETSPISQNN
-2970 NVLIRVFTTFGSTIF
+2970 NGLIRTFSMFGSTIF

-3027 VGASNIAKIIKG
+3027 VFASNIAKLIEG
-3039 DEDDREEV
+3039 DDDDREEV
-3047 MNEMVKALT
+3047 MHEMIKALT

-3069 AAELGYNTVTGQRT
+3069 AAELGYNKVTGQRT
-3083 YSGGLNPYKDFVNK
+3083 YSGGLNPYKDFLNK

-3102 NSEEVTLE
+3102 NSEEVALE
-3110 ASKVITS
+3110 ASKVIIS
-3117 IMIKA
+3117 IMLKA

-3140 DAKTVMELI
+3140 DAKTVMELS

-3174 LQDGDFDD
+3174 VRDGEFDE
-3182 IDTNVDIDT
+3182 IDTDVDIDT
-3191 DFETNVDF
+3191 DFETDVDF